1 MKMKKSTFLLMAA
14 MLLGSVGAW
23 GQGVASYTMETST
36 EPWVSIAAT
45 GTQLTYVA
53 ADGGNQNIMMPFEFP
68 FGEAT
73 IAEGDPVCMRA
84 DGYMLLNSGTGTHH
98 AYGYCNTSTRVIV
111 PFLLVDGQ
119 MPQGNS
125 GCWWQ
130 VDTAD
135 DGQRVLVVEFQHV
148 QHYNVGTDDFNYQVR
163 LYENGNV
170 AVHYGHMENHAS
182 DSSFNF
188 MMVSDA
194 IAGYNDAIALMGS
207 WDNPTAFHPNTM
219 GSSSSS
225 VTRYITGMPDS
236 GLVVTYVRPEP
247 PCPKP
252 THVRAEELGPTSCQ
266 LVWRGNGVGGCT
278 YEVYMDTTPFNV
290 NYPGSRPLLSTND
303 TVLYLDSLLP
313 NHQYSGYIRSN
324 CGADVSNWATFSI
337 YTPCVSI
344 SHAELPFTEDFEFY
358 TGSQYRR
365 TLFNPGCWRG
375 DGYVTQQSGYG
386 GHRCLFLSNGN
397 DAQPIIVALPAIDS
411 VSELE
416 LTFSVQPQSGT
427 LEVGVLDEADNLMSF
442 VPLQT
447 ISAPSNTWSTRSVRF
462 NTYQGMGKAI
472 AFRVTTAVSRIY
484 IDDIDVHV
492 AVGCPAVETLTV
504 SDVASTTATVGWT
517 DPNQVG
523 SYRVVYRPL
532 ASAQTDT
539 VYASASSA
547 VLTGLMPDVEY
558 LVLVYALCGAET
570 STAVSATFR
579 TLCSPMTAPFSESFE
594 SENLSLCWTVLSMRF
609 FSSNPVPAWLPG
621 VSTTMATAGSGS
633 LRLESK
639 RSNLV
644 GREASWVLLPTM
656 TDAPNRVMVDFDYRV
671 PSGYEY
677 VELAV
682 GITTSETDTSGF
694 VRLASIRPADGNWHR
709 YSFDF
714 ALSGIT
720 DGRIALLQDNHS
732 DHSYAG
738 GLPNDYGYLD
748 SVVVTPFAG
757 CMRPVALT
765 VSMVSDAEAT
775 VVWQDVNGAG
785 TYEVTCGTQTV
796 TVTGDTSWTFT
807 GLSPQTTYN
816 VSVRTVCPGG
826 YTEALTTTFT
836 TACAGI
842 TVFPWSENFD
852 SWAEGSFGSC
862 WTRLEGPDRYSCVE
876 VFSMTH
882 SVRMNSDLW
891 QGDTARSFLVLP
903 FVAVPYAGLSLS
915 MNVSGVS
922 TSMSDAVLELGVM
935 TNVTDRS
942 SFTAFD
948 TIPFVNGIGSWT
960 YYEHA
965 LGGIGS
971 GRLALRL
978 TSFSGWKQVLVDDI
992 SLFYATSCARPDS
1005 LVLDSADLS
1014 SLSVRVVDPDSV
1026 GHYRLWWAD
1035 GSLTDSVDFTGY
1047 VHTIAGLRHSTRY
1060 QLAVATICPSDGTLS
1075 TTIGAAGATA
1085 CGIISHS
1092 DLPYEE
1098 HYDNGIGLCS
1108 SFLDYCYPGNSGD
1121 RTGTSRFRGAS
1132 GKALLP
1138 NVSTS
1143 GAPFFYILPE
1153 VDNLD
1158 SLALEFWLYTQRD
1171 IDNDMVT
1178 VGVMTNPA
1186 DTTTFVALQTVY
1198 PLVADQWE
1206 QHHVSLGG
1214 YSGSG
1219 RHVALRFGSYDGWR
1233 WGQALD
1239 DLSLVRDLS
1248 CMAPDSVSVA
1258 AVTDSSALLVVHD
1271 PRGVGHYRLYA
1282 LGDTTDFMGDSL
1294 MVTGLAGA
1302 TDYVFDVSSVCTE
1315 GVATFPVTVGF
1326 TTECGIYEMPYTE
1339 EFEGCQVNRMPRCW
1353 EVKGTPAYSPS
1364 VRSGTSVVNGEKDI
1378 FGSIDAADSVV
1389 TIASPQ
1395 LHIADTDVYIGF
1407 MVSVRQS
1414 FTDSLHTAHYL
1425 PMRVR
1430 VTYLDDTMAAE
1441 LVLYDDSVAST
1452 VLSYQP
1458 TADWYTF
1465 DLATLDI
1472 PVGVGRLYFSFF
1484 RDSLASSASFML
1496 DSVAV
1501 STLHHEPPCRPVT
1514 ALHIDS
1520 VTLGSA
1526 WASWTP
1532 QGPATEWL
1540 VWLGSQYGDTLLQ
1553 VDTPSVAFT
1562 TLEQGTEYRL
1572 VVRPVCHDG
1581 QLLWS
1586 DTLTFTTRV
1595 CPPVEEVRTVA
1606 MGSHSVEVEW
1616 QAPTAGPWRLEYGP
1630 MDFEQGRG
1638 TELIV
1643 DSQAPGRVATRIE
1656 GLEANTIYDLY
1667 VMTLCD
1673 EAKKSVWS
1681 EVLRFTTEVEGI
1693 GQVAGDGRL
1702 SVVPNPASG
1711 WVELRGVEP
1720 GDRVTVRDV
1729 AGHLVM
1735 TVRVDGPVLDISTL
1749 GAGVYYITAT
1759 TDSVAATTKLVVF

>member
-23 GQGVASYTMETST
+23 GQGVASYTMETTT

-45 GTQLTYVA
+45 GTQLTSVVG
-53 ADGGNQNIMMPFEFP
+53 DGGYQNVAMPFEFP

-73 IAEGDPVCMRA
+73 LAQGVSLCMRA

-130 VDTAD
+130 VETTD
-135 DGQRVLVVEFQHV
+135 DGSQVLVVEFQHV
-148 QHYNVGTDDFNYQVR
+148 QHYNVSTDDFNYQVR
-163 LYENGNV
+163 LYENGDV
-170 AVHYGHMENHAS
+170 SVHYGHMENHAS
-182 DSSFNF
+182 DSSFNL

-194 IAGYNDAIALMGS
+194 IGGYNDAIALSGS
-207 WDNPTAFHPNTM
+207 WANPTAFHPNTM
-219 GSSSSS
+219 GSSSLS

-236 GLVVTYVRPEP
+236 GLVVTFRRPEP

-252 THVRAEELGPTSCQ
+252 TNVRAEELGPTSCQ

-386 GHRCLFLSNGN
+386 GHRCLFLSNGG

-442 VPLQT
+442 VPLHT

-462 NTYQGMGKAI
+462 NTYEGTGKSI

-492 AVGCPAVETLTV
+492 AVGCPAVDTVTV
-504 SDVASTTATVGWT
+504 SDVTDNSATVVWT
-517 DPNQVG
+517 DLNQTG

-532 ASAQTDT
+532 ASAETDT
-539 VYASASSA
+539 VYASASPA

-570 STAVSATFR
+570 STAVSATFH
-579 TLCSPMTAPFSESFE
+579 TLCSPMTAPFSEGFEREALSF
-594 SENLSLCWTVLSMRF
+594 CWTARSMRF
-609 FSSNPVPAWLPG
+609 NSGSPFPDWLPEVTPG
-621 VSTTMATAGSGS
+621 VASEGSHS

-644 GREASWVLLPTM
+644 GREASWVVLPTM

-738 GLPNDYGYLD
+738 GLPNEYGYLD

-775 VVWQDVNGAG
+775 VLWQDVNGAG

-796 TVTGDTSWTFT
+796 TVTGDTSYTFT

-836 TACAGI
+836 TTCAGI
-842 TVFPWSENFD
+842 TDFPWSENFD

-935 TNVTDRS
+935 TDITDRT

-948 TIPFVNGIGSWT
+948 TIPFVNGITNWT

-978 TSFSGWKQVLVDDI
+978 TSFNSWKQVLVDDI

-1005 LVLDSADLS
+1005 LVLDSATLG
-1014 SLSVRVVDPDSV
+1014 SLSVRIVDPDSA
-1026 GHYRLWWAD
+1026 GRYRLWWSD
-1035 GSLTDSVDFTGY
+1035 GGSTDSADVSGYAYTITGL
-1047 VHTIAGLRHSTRY
+1047 HHSTNY
-1060 QLAVATICPSDGTLS
+1060 DVWVASICPSDSTLS
-1075 TTIGAAGATA
+1075 STLAVRMATA
-1085 CGIISHS
+1085 CGVIAH
-1092 DLPYEE
+1092 DELPWSENYN
-1098 HYDNGIGLCS
+1098 DGLGLCQ
-1108 SFLDYCYPGNSGD
+1108 SFIDYCYPGNSGD
-1121 RTGTSRFRGAS
+1121 RTNRTIGRGNS
-1132 GKALLP
+1132 GALVP
-1138 NVSTS
+1138 NV
-1143 GAPFFYILPE
+1143 GENNQPFFYVMPQ
-1153 VDNLD
+1153 VD
-1158 SLALEFWLYTQRD
+1158 SLAGVAVDFWARGEATVQ
-1171 IDNDMVT
+1171 
-1178 VGVMTNPA
+1178 VGVMSDPA
-1186 DTTTFVALQTVY
+1186 DTLTFTSLRTITLPSLEDWHEY
-1198 PLVADQWE
+1198 Y
-1206 QHHVSLGG
+1206 VSLG
-1214 YSGSG
+1214 SSSATNI
-1219 RHVALRFGSYDGWR
+1219 HVAMRFGNVGGR
-1233 WGQALD
+1233 FHAPAVLD
-1239 DLSLVRDLS
+1239 DVRLVHDLS
-1248 CMAPDSVSVA
+1248 CSAPDSVSVA
-1258 AVTDSSALLVVHD
+1258 SVTDSSVLLVVHD
-1271 PRGVGHYRLYA
+1271 PRGVGHYRVYA
-1282 LGDTTDFMGDSL
+1282 LGDSIDFVGDS
-1294 MVTGLAGA
+1294 VEVGGLSVA
-1302 TDYVFDVSSVCTE
+1302 TDYTFELSSVCQE
-1315 GVATFPVTVGF
+1315 GLPTFRVAVSF
-1326 TTECGIYEMPYTE
+1326 TTECGAFELPYTE

-1353 EVKGTPAYSPS
+1353 EVKGTPAYTPS
-1364 VRSGTSVVNGEKDI
+1364 VRNATVVVNGQQALM
-1378 FGSIDAADSVV
+1378 GSIADSDSVLTV
-1389 TIASPQ
+1389 TSPL
-1395 LHIADTDVYIGF
+1395 LHVADTDVYVSF
-1407 MVSVRQS
+1407 MVAARQS
-1414 FTDSLHTAHYL
+1414 YSDSTHHSHYL

-1430 VTYLDDTMAAE
+1430 VVYMDDTSAAE
-1441 LVLYDDSVAST
+1441 VLLYDDSVASSQT
-1452 VLSYQP
+1452 SYSSP
-1458 TADWYTF
+1458 SYDWYTI
-1465 DLATLDI
+1465 DLATRDI
-1472 PVGVGRLYFSFF
+1472 PVGDGRLYFSFF
-1484 RDSLASSASFML
+1484 RDTLAASASFYL
-1496 DSVAV
+1496 DSLSVYTV
-1501 STLHHEPPCRPVT
+1501 HTDPPCRPVA
-1514 ALHIDS
+1514 ALRLDS

-1526 WASWTP
+1526 WAGWTP
-1532 QGPATEWL
+1532 QGPATEWE
-1540 VWLGSQYGDTLLQ
+1540 VWLGSRYGDTLLQ
-1553 VDTPSVAFT
+1553 VDTPCVVFT
-1562 TLEQGTEYRL
+1562 TLEQGTDYHL
-1572 VVRPVCHDG
+1572 VVRPMCHDG
-1581 QLLWS
+1581 QVLWS
-1586 DTLTFTTRV
+1586 DTLTFTTLV
-1595 CPPVEEVRTVA
+1595 CPPVEEVRVVA
-1606 MGSHSVEVEW
+1606 TGSHSVEVEW

-1630 MDFEQGRG
+1630 MDYEQGRG

-1643 DSQAPGRVATRIE
+1643 DSQAPGRVATRVE

-1681 EVLRFTTEVEGI
+1681 EMLRFTTGVEGI
-1693 GQVAGDGRL
+1693 GQVVGDGHL
-1702 SVVPNPASG
+1702 DLVPNPASG

-1720 GDRVTVRDV
+1720 GDKVTVRDV
-1729 AGHLVM
+1729 AGRLVM
-1735 TVRVDGPVLDISTL
+1735 TVKMEGVVLDISTL
-1749 GAGVYYITAT
+1749 SAGVYYISTAT
-1759 TDSVAATTKLVVF
+1759 DRATATTKLVVF

>member
-1 MKMKKSTFLLMAA
+1 MKKVLLWVAT
-14 MLLGSVGAW
+14 MLLSAVAMA
-23 GQGVASYTMETST
+23 QGVQTYTMETSS
-36 EPWVSIAAT
+36 EPWISISTT

-84 DGYMLLNSGTGTHH
+84 DGYMLLNSGTGTHN

-207 WDNPTAFHPNTM
+207 WDNPTAFHPSTM
-219 GSSSSS
+219 RSN
-225 VTRYITGMPDS
+225 RYITGMPDS
-236 GLVVTYVRPEP
+236 GLVVTFRRPEP

-252 THVRAEELGPTSCQ
+252 RNVRVEDLAATSGI
-266 LVWRGNGVGGCT
+266 LAWTPNNVGGCT
-278 YEVYMDTTPFNV
+278 YTVYLDTVYFNI
-290 NYPGSRPLLSTND
+290 NYPGSRVPMETND
-303 TVLYLDSLLP
+303 SVLYLDSLQP
-313 NHQYSGYIRSN
+313 NQQYNGYIRSD
-324 CGADVSNWATFSI
+324 CGADVSNWVQFGFQ
-337 YTPCVSI
+337 TPCESI
-344 SHAELPFTEDFEFY
+344 THAGLPFAEDFEFY
-358 TGSQYRR
+358 VDNMDQATI
-365 TLFNPGCWRG
+365 FDPGCWRRSG
-375 DGYVTQQSGYG
+375 SYVTRQSGYG
-386 GHRCLFLSNGN
+386 GHNCLYINSGN
-397 DAQPIIVALPAIDS
+397 NSSAWAALPPIDSLADLEVSFDAQLV
-411 VSELE
+411 
-416 LTFSVQPQSGT
+416 SGT
-427 LEVGVLDEADNLMSF
+427 LEVGVLEVPGDGSSF
-442 VPLQT
+442 VALQT
-447 ISAPSNTWSTRSVRF
+447 VSLPTNTWASRSLRMRS
-462 NTYQGMGKAI
+462 YSGDGKSI
-472 AFRVTTAVSRIY
+472 AFRLTGSVARVY

-492 AVGCPAVETLTV
+492 AVGCPAVDTVTV
-504 SDVASTTATVGWT
+504 SDITDNSAAVVWT
-517 DPNQVG
+517 DLNQTG

-532 ASAQTDT
+532 ASAETDT
-539 VYASASSA
+539 VYASASPA

-570 STAVSATFR
+570 STAVSANFH
-579 TLCSPMTAPFSESFE
+579 TLCSPMTAPFSEDFE
-594 SENLSLCWTVLSMRF
+594 SEALSFCWTARSMRF
-609 FSSNPVPAWLPG
+609 NSGSPFPDWLPEVTPG
-621 VSTTMATAGSGS
+621 VASEGSHS
-633 LRLESK
+633 LRLASK
-639 RSNLV
+639 RTNLV
-644 GREASWVLLPTM
+644 GREASWVVLPTM

-677 VELAV
+677 VELIV
-682 GITTSETDTSGF
+682 GVTTSVEDTSGF
-694 VRLASIRPADGNWHR
+694 TRVASIRPADSNWHR

-738 GLPNDYGYLD
+738 GLPNEYGYLD

-775 VVWQDVNGAG
+775 VLWQDVNGAG

-796 TVTGDTSWTFT
+796 TVTGDTSYTFT
-807 GLSPQTTYN
+807 GLAPETTYN

-836 TACAGI
+836 TTCAGI
-842 TVFPWSENFD
+842 ADFPWSENFD

-882 SVRMNSDLW
+882 SVRMNSDNW

-948 TIPFVNGIGSWT
+948 TLPFVNGITNWT

-1075 TTIGAAGATA
+1075 TTIGASGATA

-1121 RTGTSRFRGAS
+1121 RTGTSRFRGAG

-1158 SLALEFWLYTQRD
+1158 SLALEFWLYTQRY

-1339 EFEGCQVNRMPRCW
+1339 EFEGCQLYRMPRCW
-1353 EVKGTPAYSPS
+1353 DVKGMPTSSPS
-1364 VRSGTSVVNGEKDI
+1364 VRSGTSVVNGETDI

-1414 FTDSLHTAHYL
+1414 YTDSSHTAHYL

-1430 VTYLDDTMAAE
+1430 VAYLDDTMAAE

-1484 RDSLASSASFML
+1484 RDSLASTASFML

-1520 VTLGSA
+1520 VSLGTV
-1526 WASWTP
+1526 WVGWTP
-1532 QGPATEWL
+1532 QGPATEWE
-1540 VWLGSQYGDTLLQ
+1540 VWLGSQYGDSTVTVLAPEA
-1553 VDTPSVAFT
+1553 TIAG
-1562 TLEQGTEYRL
+1562 LEQGTEYRL
-1572 VVRPVCHDG
+1572 AVRPLCNDG
-1581 QLLWS
+1581 RLLWS
-1586 DTLTFTTRV
+1586 DTMTFTTLV
-1595 CPPVEEVRTVA
+1595 CPPVEEVRVVDL
-1606 MGSHSVEVEW
+1606 GSHSVELEW
-1616 QAPTAGPWRLEYGP
+1616 QAPTAGPWRVEYGP
-1630 MDFEQGRG
+1630 RYFAQGTG
-1638 TELIV
+1638 TEQIV
-1643 DSQAPGRVATRIE
+1643 AEQTPGRVTTRIE
-1656 GLEANTIYDLY
+1656 GLNADMEYDLY
-1667 VMTLCD
+1667 VMTLCE

-1681 EVLRFTTEVEGI
+1681 EVVRFTTGVEGI
-1693 GQVAGDGRL
+1693 GEVASGGHLRL
-1702 SVVPNPASG
+1702 VPNPARGS
-1711 WVELRGVEP
+1711 VEIFGVQP
-1720 GDRVTVRDV
+1720 GARVTVRDAAGRV
-1729 AGHLVM
+1729 AMEAGEGVA
-1735 TVRVDGPVLDISTL
+1735 VLDISGLT
-1749 GAGVYYITAT
+1749 AGVYYVTAT
-1759 TDSVAATTKLVVF
+1759 TDKTATTVKLVVM

>member
-1 MKMKKSTFLLMAA
+1 MKKVLLMMAA
-14 MLLGSVGAW
+14 MLFSAAAMA
-23 GQGVASYTMETST
+23 QGVQAYTMETSS
-36 EPWVSIAAT
+36 EPWNSISAT

-84 DGYMLLNSGTGTHH
+84 DGYMLLNSGTGTHN

-225 VTRYITGMPDS
+225 VPHYITGMPDS

-252 THVRAEELGPTSCQ
+252 THVRAEELEPTSCQ

-313 NHQYSGYIRSN
+313 NHQYAGYIRSN
-324 CGADVSNWATFSI
+324 CCADVSNWMSFSI

-375 DGYVTQQSGYG
+375 DGYVTQQSGYD
-386 GHRCLFLSNGN
+386 GHRCLFLSSGD

-411 VSELE
+411 VSDLE
-416 LTFSVQPQSGT
+416 LTFSVQRQSGT
-427 LEVGVLDEADNLMSF
+427 LEVGVLDEADNLSSF

-447 ISAPSNTWSTRSVRF
+447 ISAPTNTWSTRSVRF
-462 NTYQGMGKAI
+462 NTYEGTGKAI
-472 AFRVTTAVSRIY
+472 AFRVTTAASRIY

-492 AVGCPAVETLTV
+492 AVGCPAVEMLTV

-523 SYRVVYRPL
+523 SYRVVVHPL
-532 ASAQTDT
+532 LSSGSSATIN
-539 VYASASSA
+539 ASASPVS
-547 VLTGLMPDVEY
+547 LTGLTPDELYVVELY
-558 LVLVYALCGAET
+558 SLCD
-570 STAVSATFR
+570 SQQSVAVADTFR
-579 TLCSPMTAPFSESFE
+579 TLCAPKTAPFSESFE
-594 SENLSLCWTVLSMRF
+594 NTNLSFCWTALSMRF
-609 FSSNPVPAWLPG
+609 NSASPAPDWMPEVSQAEVSSG
-621 VSTTMATAGSGS
+621 IRS
-633 LRLESK
+633 LCMPSK
-639 RSNLV
+639 RINLV
-644 GREASWVLLPTM
+644 GREASWVVLPTM
-656 TDAPNRVMVDFDYRV
+656 TDAPNRVMVDFDYKV
-671 PSGYEY
+671 SDGYEY

-694 VRLASIRPADGNWHR
+694 VRLATIRPADGDWHR
-709 YSFDF
+709 YSVNF

-720 DGRIALLQDNHS
+720 DGRIAMLQSNHS

-738 GLPNDYGYLD
+738 GLPNEYGYLD

-765 VSMVSDAEAT
+765 VSMVGDAEAT
-775 VVWQDVNGAG
+775 VSWQDVNGAG

-796 TVTGDTSWTFT
+796 TVTGDTSYTFT
-807 GLSPQTTYN
+807 GLAPETTYS

-836 TACAGI
+836 TTCAGI
-842 TVFPWSENFD
+842 TDFPWSENFD

-876 VFSMTH
+876 VVSTTH

-903 FVAVPYAGLSLS
+903 FVAEPYAGLSLS
-915 MNVSGVS
+915 MNVTGVS
-922 TSMSDAVLELGVM
+922 TSMSDAMLELGVM

-948 TIPFVNGIGSWT
+948 TLPFISGISSWT

-965 LGGIGS
+965 LAGIGS

-978 TSFSGWKQVLVDDI
+978 TSFNGWKQVLVDDI

-1026 GHYRLWWAD
+1026 GQYRLWWAD

-1047 VHTIAGLRHSTRY
+1047 VHTIVGLRHSTRY
-1060 QLAVATICPSDGTLS
+1060 QLTAATICPSDGTLS
-1075 TTIGAAGATA
+1075 TTIGTVGATA

-1092 DLPYEE
+1092 ELPYEE

-1121 RTGTSRFRGAS
+1121 RTGSSRFRGAS

-1138 NVSTS
+1138 NVSTF
-1143 GAPFFYILPE
+1143 GVPFFYILPE

-1158 SLALEFWLYTQRD
+1158 SLALEFWLYTQLY

-1178 VGVMTNPA
+1178 VGVMSNPA

-1258 AVTDSSALLVVHD
+1258 AVTDTSATLVVHD

-1282 LGDTTDFMGDSL
+1282 FGVPTDFYSDTVVVNGLYPAYDYTFQVAAVCADS
-1294 MVTGLAGA
+1294 
-1302 TDYVFDVSSVCTE
+1302 
-1315 GVATFPVTVGF
+1315 VATFPVQVSLTTLCGTLSLPYNDDFERYEPYKMPPCWTLTGQASREPAVRSSSELGQMLYGSLYSGDSLVTFSTPTLRIDEEDVHVTFNVYASQRYTDEHYHSHPVPTRMQVSFLGDTMSSPLVLFDDSLAATAISSGIVMQPIEINTFDLLLGTGKFYFTFFHDTLYPSAMLIFALDSLSVYTIHHELPCRAVDSIAVDSVTLTTAVVSWVPRGPEEAWILQLFVNNSDTAITTDTPRVHLTGLNQGTDYAFIIIPLCYVAVVTDPVFFTTLACPEVTDVEVSAIAAHTATVSWTAPTEGPWIIEYGPVGF
-1326 TTECGIYEMPYTE
+1326 NQG
-1339 EFEGCQVNRMPRCW
+1339 F
-1353 EVKGTPAYSPS
+1353 GTQMTVPS
-1364 VRSGTSVVNGEKDI
+1364 Q
-1378 FGSIDAADSVV
+1378 AA
-1389 TIASPQ
+1389 
-1395 LHIADTDVYIGF
+1395 G
-1407 MVSVRQS
+1407 
-1414 FTDSLHTAHYL
+1414 
-1425 PMRVR
+1425 R
-1430 VTYLDDTMAAE
+1430 VTYL
-1441 LVLYDDSVAST
+1441 L
-1452 VLSYQP
+1452 
-1458 TADWYTF
+1458 
-1465 DLATLDI
+1465 
-1472 PVGVGRLYFSFF
+1472 
-1484 RDSLASSASFML
+1484 DSLQS
-1496 DSVAV
+1496 
-1501 STLHHEPPCRPVT
+1501 ET
-1514 ALHIDS
+1514 A
-1520 VTLGSA
+1520 
-1526 WASWTP
+1526 
-1532 QGPATEWL
+1532 
-1540 VWLGSQYGDTLLQ
+1540 
-1553 VDTPSVAFT
+1553 
-1562 TLEQGTEYRL
+1562 
-1572 VVRPVCHDG
+1572 
-1581 QLLWS
+1581 
-1586 DTLTFTTRV
+1586 
-1595 CPPVEEVRTVA
+1595 
-1606 MGSHSVEVEW
+1606 
-1616 QAPTAGPWRLEYGP
+1616 
-1630 MDFEQGRG
+1630 
-1638 TELIV
+1638 
-1643 DSQAPGRVATRIE
+1643 
-1656 GLEANTIYDLY
+1656 YDLY

-1673 EAKKSVWS
+1673 EGKTSVWS
-1681 EVLRFTTEVEGI
+1681 PVRHFTTEVDGI
-1693 GQVAGDGRL
+1693 ENPQFSILDSQFL
-1702 SVVPNPASG
+1702 ITPNPAHGSVTLSG
-1711 WVELRGVEP
+1711 LIP
-1720 GDRVTVRDV
+1720 GATVTIRD
-1729 AGHLVM
+1729 ASGR
-1735 TVRVDGPVLDISTL
+1735 TVKTFTMQQSTSTLDITTL
-1749 GAGVYYITAT
+1749 HAGVYFLTASTLT
-1759 TDSVAATTKLVVF
+1759 TTSTRKLIVR

>member
-1 MKMKKSTFLLMAA
+1 MAA

-23 GQGVASYTMETST
+23 GQGVATYTMETTT

-98 AYGYCNTSTRVIV
+98 AYGYCNTGTRVIV

-148 QHYNVGTDDFNYQVR
+148 QHYNVSTDNFNYQVR
-163 LYENGNV
+163 LCENGNV
-170 AVHYGHMENHAS
+170 SVHYGHMENHAS

-188 MMVSDA
+188 MMVSDI

-252 THVRAEELGPTSCQ
+252 AHVRAEELGPTSCQ

-386 GHRCLFLSNGN
+386 GHRCLFLSNGG

-472 AFRVTTAVSRIY
+472 AFRVTTAMSRIY

-547 VLTGLMPDVEY
+547 MLTGLMPDVEY

-644 GREASWVLLPTM
+644 GREASWVVLPTM

-694 VRLASIRPADGNWHR
+694 VRLASIRPSDGNWHR

-775 VVWQDVNGAG
+775 VLWQDVNGAG

-826 YTEALTTTFT
+826 FTEALSTSFT

-842 TVFPWSENFD
+842 SSLPWSENFD
-852 SWAEGSFGSC
+852 SWQNGSFDSC
-862 WTRLEGPDRYSCVE
+862 WTRLQGQDSYSSVSVYTIMSNTPCINMRSE
-876 VFSMTH
+876 V
-882 SVRMNSDLW
+882 W

-903 FVAVPYAGLSLS
+903 YVAVPYAGISLS
-915 MNVSGVS
+915 MNATGVN
-922 TSMSDAVLELGVM
+922 TSMTNAMLELGVM
-935 TNVTDRS
+935 TDITDRT

-948 TIPFVNGIGSWT
+948 TVPFVNSLDNWSYYERALDGIGN
-960 YYEHA
+960 
-965 LGGIGS
+965 
-971 GRLALRL
+971 GRLALRM

-1005 LVLDSADLS
+1005 LVLDSATLG
-1014 SLSVRVVDPDSV
+1014 SLSVRIVDPDTA
-1026 GHYRLWWAD
+1026 GRYRLWW
-1035 GSLTDSVDFTGY
+1035 GVGERTDSADVSGY
-1047 VHTIAGLRHSTRY
+1047 VYTITGLHHSTNY
-1060 QLAVATICPSDGTLS
+1060 DVWVASICPSDSTLS
-1075 TTIGAAGATA
+1075 SALAVRMATA
-1085 CGIISHS
+1085 CGVIAH
-1092 DLPYEE
+1092 DELPWSENYN
-1098 HYDNGIGLCS
+1098 DGLGLCQ
-1108 SFLDYCYPGNSGD
+1108 SFIDYCYPGNSGD
-1121 RTGTSRFRGAS
+1121 RTNRSIGRGYS
-1132 GKALLP
+1132 GALVP
-1138 NVSTS
+1138 NVGENSQ
-1143 GAPFFYILPE
+1143 PFFYVMPQ
-1153 VDNLD
+1153 VD
-1158 SLALEFWLYTQRD
+1158 SLVGVAVDFWARGEAEVQ
-1171 IDNDMVT
+1171 
-1178 VGVMTNPA
+1178 VGVMSDPA
-1186 DTTTFVALQTVY
+1186 DTLTFTAMSTITLPSLEDWHEY
-1198 PLVADQWE
+1198 Y
-1206 QHHVSLGG
+1206 VSLG
-1214 YSGSG
+1214 SSSATNI
-1219 RHVALRFGSYDGWR
+1219 HVAMRFGNAGGR
-1233 WGQALD
+1233 FHAPAVLD
-1239 DLSLVRDLS
+1239 DVRLVHDLS
-1248 CMAPDSVSVA
+1248 CSAPDSVSLA
-1258 AVTDSSALLVVHD
+1258 SVTDSSVLLVVHD
-1271 PRGVGHYRLYA
+1271 PRGVGHYRVYA
-1282 LGDTTDFMGDSL
+1282 LGDSIDFVGDS
-1294 MVTGLAGA
+1294 VEVGGLSVA
-1302 TDYVFDVSSVCTE
+1302 TDYTFELSSVCQE
-1315 GVATFPVTVGF
+1315 GLPTFRVAVSF
-1326 TTECGIYEMPYTE
+1326 TTECGAFELPYTE

-1364 VRSGTSVVNGEKDI
+1364 VRNATVVVNGQQALV
-1378 FGSIDAADSVV
+1378 GSIADSDSVLTV
-1389 TIASPQ
+1389 TSPL
-1395 LHIADTDVYIGF
+1395 LHVADTDAYVSF
-1407 MVSVRQS
+1407 MVAVRQS
-1414 FTDSLHTAHYL
+1414 YSDSTHHSHYL

-1430 VTYLDDTMAAE
+1430 VVYVDDTSAAE
-1441 LVLYDDSVAST
+1441 VLLYDDSVASSQT
-1452 VLSYQP
+1452 SYSSP
-1458 TADWYTF
+1458 SYDWYTI
-1465 DLATLDI
+1465 DLATRDI
-1472 PVGVGRLYFSFF
+1472 PVGDGRLYFSFF
-1484 RDSLASSASFML
+1484 RDTLASSASFYL
-1496 DSVAV
+1496 DSLNVY
-1501 STLHHEPPCRPVT
+1501 TIHTDPPCRPV
-1514 ALHIDS
+1514 ASLRLDS
-1520 VTLGSA
+1520 VSLGSA

-1553 VDTPSVAFT
+1553 VDTPGVAFT
-1562 TLEQGTEYRL
+1562 TLEQGTEYHL

-1586 DTLTFTTRV
+1586 DTLTFTTLV

-1606 MGSHSVEVEW
+1606 TGSHSVEVEW

-1702 SVVPNPASG
+1702 SLVPNPASG

-1729 AGHLVM
+1729 AGRLVM

-1749 GAGVYYITAT
+1749 DAGVYYITAT

>member
-23 GQGVASYTMETST
+23 GQGVATYTMETST

-84 DGYMLLNSGTGTHH
+84 DGYMLLNSGTGTHN

-148 QHYNVGTDDFNYQVR
+148 QHYNVSTDDFNYQVR
-163 LYENGNV
+163 LYENGDV
-170 AVHYGHMENHAS
+170 SVHYGHMENHAS
-182 DSSFNF
+182 DSSFNL

-194 IAGYNDAIALMGS
+194 IGGYNDAIALSGS
-207 WDNPTAFHPNTM
+207 WANPTAFHPNTM
-219 GSSSSS
+219 GSSSLS

-365 TLFNPGCWRG
+365 TIFNPGCWRG
-375 DGYVTQQSGYG
+375 GGYVTQQSGYD
-386 GHRCLFLSNGN
+386 GHRCLFLSNGG

-416 LTFSVQPQSGT
+416 LTFSVQRQSGT

-447 ISAPSNTWSTRSVRF
+447 ISAPTNTWSTRSVRF
-462 NTYQGMGKAI
+462 NTYEGMGKAI

-532 ASAQTDT
+532 ASAEADT
-539 VYASASSA
+539 VYASASPA

-558 LVLVYALCGAET
+558 LVLVYALCSAET
-570 STAVSATFR
+570 STAVSANFR
-579 TLCSPMTAPFSESFE
+579 TLCAPKTAPFSESFE
-594 SENLSLCWTVLSMRF
+594 STNLSLCWTALSMRF

-644 GREASWVLLPTM
+644 GREASWVVLPTM

-709 YSFDF
+709 YSVDF

-738 GLPNDYGYLD
+738 GLPNEYGYLD

-775 VVWQDVNGAG
+775 VLWQDVNGAG

-807 GLSPQTTYN
+807 GLSPQTTYA
-816 VSVRTVCPGG
+816 VSVRTMCPDGF
-826 YTEALTTTFT
+826 TEALSTSFT

-842 TVFPWSENFD
+842 STLPWTEDFD
-852 SWAEGSFGSC
+852 SWQNGIFDSC
-862 WTRLEGPDRYSCVE
+862 WTRLQGQDSYSSVE
-876 VFSMTH
+876 VFTMQNTPCI
-882 SVRMNSDLW
+882 RLNSEVW

-903 FVAVPYAGLSLS
+903 YVAVPYAGISIS
-915 MNVSGVS
+915 MNVTGIN
-922 TSMSDAVLELGVM
+922 TSMTNAMLELGVM
-935 TNVTDRS
+935 TDITDRT

-948 TIPFVNGIGSWT
+948 TVPFVNSHDSWSYYERALDGIGD
-960 YYEHA
+960 
-965 LGGIGS
+965 
-971 GRLALRL
+971 GRLALRM
-978 TSFSGWKQVLVDDI
+978 TSFNSWKQVLVDDI

-1005 LVLDSADLS
+1005 LVLDSATLG
-1014 SLSVRVVDPDSV
+1014 SLSVRIVDPDSA
-1026 GHYRLWWAD
+1026 GRYRLWWSDGGSIDSAD
-1035 GSLTDSVDFTGY
+1035 VSGY
-1047 VHTIAGLRHSTRY
+1047 AHTITGLYHSTNY
-1060 QLAVATICPSDGTLS
+1060 DVWVASICPSDSTLS
-1075 TTIGAAGATA
+1075 STLAVRMATA
-1085 CGIISHS
+1085 CGVIAH
-1092 DLPYEE
+1092 DELPWSENYN
-1098 HYDNGIGLCS
+1098 DGLGLCQ
-1108 SFLDYCYPGNSGD
+1108 SFIDYCYPGNSGD
-1121 RTGTSRFRGAS
+1121 RTNRTIGRGNS
-1132 GKALLP
+1132 SALVP
-1138 NVSTS
+1138 NVGENSQ
-1143 GAPFFYILPE
+1143 PFFYVMPQ
-1153 VDNLD
+1153 VD
-1158 SLALEFWLYTQRD
+1158 SLVGVAVDFWARGEATVQ
-1171 IDNDMVT
+1171 
-1178 VGVMTNPA
+1178 VGVMSDPA
-1186 DTTTFVALQTVY
+1186 DTLTFTALRTITLPSLEDWHEY
-1198 PLVADQWE
+1198 Y
-1206 QHHVSLGG
+1206 VSLG
-1214 YSGSG
+1214 SSSATNI
-1219 RHVALRFGSYDGWR
+1219 HVAMRFGNAGGR
-1233 WGQALD
+1233 FHAPAVLD
-1239 DLSLVRDLS
+1239 DVRLVHDLS
-1248 CMAPDSVSVA
+1248 CSAPDSVSVA
-1258 AVTDSSALLVVHD
+1258 AVTDSSVLLVVHD
-1271 PRGVGHYRLYA
+1271 PRGVGHYRVYA
-1282 LGDTTDFMGDSL
+1282 LGDSIDFVGDS
-1294 MVTGLAGA
+1294 VEVGGLSVA
-1302 TDYVFDVSSVCTE
+1302 TDYTFELSSVCQE
-1315 GVATFPVTVGF
+1315 GLPTFRVAVSF
-1326 TTECGIYEMPYTE
+1326 TTECGAFELPYTE

-1364 VRSGTSVVNGEKDI
+1364 VRNATVVVNGQQALV
-1378 FGSIDAADSVV
+1378 GSIADSDSVLTV
-1389 TIASPQ
+1389 TSPL
-1395 LHIADTDVYIGF
+1395 LHVADTDAYVSF
-1407 MVSVRQS
+1407 MVATRQS
-1414 FTDSLHTAHYL
+1414 YIDSTHQSHYL

-1430 VTYLDDTMAAE
+1430 VVYMDDTSAAE
-1441 LVLYDDSVAST
+1441 VLLYDDSVTSSQATYSSP
-1452 VLSYQP
+1452 SY
-1458 TADWYTF
+1458 DWYTI
-1465 DLATLDI
+1465 DLATRDI
-1472 PVGVGRLYFSFF
+1472 PMGDGRLYFSFF
-1484 RDSLASSASFML
+1484 RDTLASSASFYL
-1496 DSVAV
+1496 DSLSVYTV
-1501 STLHHEPPCRPVT
+1501 HTDPPCRPVV
-1514 ALHIDS
+1514 ALRLDS

-1526 WASWTP
+1526 WAGWTP
-1532 QGPATEWL
+1532 QGPAAEWD
-1540 VWLGSQYGDTLLQ
+1540 VWLGSRYGDTLLQ
-1553 VDTPSVAFT
+1553 VDTPSVVFT
-1562 TLEQGTEYRL
+1562 TLEQGTEYHL

-1581 QLLWS
+1581 QVLWS
-1586 DTLTFTTRV
+1586 DTLTFTTHV

-1606 MGSHSVEVEW
+1606 TGSHSVEVEW

-1681 EVLRFTTEVEGI
+1681 EVVRFTTGVEGI
-1693 GQVAGDGRL
+1693 GQVAGDGHL
-1702 SVVPNPASG
+1702 DLVPNPASG

-1720 GDRVTVRDV
+1720 GDRVTVRDA
-1729 AGHLVM
+1729 AGRFVM
-1735 TVRVDGPVLDISTL
+1735 TVKMHGPVLDISTL
-1749 GAGVYYITAT
+1749 RAGMYYISIAT
-1759 TDSVAATTKLVVF
+1759 DRATATTKLVVF

>member
-1 MKMKKSTFLLMAA
+1 MAA

-23 GQGVASYTMETST
+23 GQGVATYTMETST

-45 GTQLTYVA
+45 GTQLTSVVG
-53 ADGGNQNIMMPFEFP
+53 DGGYQNIAMPFEFP

-73 IAEGDPVCMRA
+73 LAQGVSLCMRA

-98 AYGYCNTSTRVIV
+98 AYGYCNTGTRVIV

-130 VDTAD
+130 VETAD
-135 DGQRVLVVEFQHV
+135 DGSQVLVVEFQHV
-148 QHYNVGTDDFNYQVR
+148 QHYNVSTDNFNYQVR
-163 LYENGNV
+163 LYENGDV
-170 AVHYGHMENHAS
+170 SVHYGHMENHAS
-182 DSSFNF
+182 DSSFNL

-194 IAGYNDAIALMGS
+194 IGGYNDAIALSGS
-207 WDNPTAFHPNTM
+207 WANPTAFHPNTM

-225 VTRYITGMPDS
+225 VPHHITGMPDS
-236 GLVVTYVRPEP
+236 GLVVTFRRPEP

-303 TVLYLDSLLP
+303 TVLYFDSLLP

-337 YTPCVSI
+337 YTPCMSI

-386 GHRCLFLSNGN
+386 GHRCLFLSNGG

-447 ISAPSNTWSTRSVRF
+447 ISAPSNTWSIRSVRF
-462 NTYQGMGKAI
+462 NTYEGTGKAI

-532 ASAQTDT
+532 ASAETDT
-539 VYASASSA
+539 VYASASPA

-558 LVLVYALCGAET
+558 LVLAYALCGAET
-570 STAVSATFR
+570 STAVSATFH
-579 TLCSPMTAPFSESFE
+579 TLCSPMTAPFSEGFE
-594 SENLSLCWTVLSMRF
+594 SEALSFCWTARSMRF
-609 FSSNPVPAWLPG
+609 NSGSPFPDWLPEVTPG
-621 VSTTMATAGSGS
+621 VASEGSHS
-633 LRLESK
+633 LRLASK
-639 RSNLV
+639 RTNLV
-644 GREASWVLLPTM
+644 GREASWVVLPTM

-682 GITTSETDTSGF
+682 GITTSVEDTSGF
-694 VRLASIRPADGNWHR
+694 TRVASIRPADSNWHR

-738 GLPNDYGYLD
+738 GLPNEYGYLD

-775 VVWQDVNGAG
+775 VLWQDVNGAG
-785 TYEVTCGTQTV
+785 TYEVTCGSQTV

-807 GLSPQTTYN
+807 GLSPQTTYA
-816 VSVRTVCPGG
+816 VSVRTMCPDGF
-826 YTEALTTTFT
+826 TEALSTSFT

-842 TVFPWSENFD
+842 SSLPWTEDFD
-852 SWAEGSFGSC
+852 SWQNGSFDSC
-862 WTRLEGPDRYSCVE
+862 WTRLQGQDSYSRVE
-876 VFSMTH
+876 VYTMQNTPCI
-882 SVRMNSDLW
+882 RLNSEVW

-903 FVAVPYAGLSLS
+903 YVAVPYAGISIS
-915 MNVSGVS
+915 MNVTGIN
-922 TSMSDAVLELGVM
+922 TSMTNAVLELGVM

-948 TIPFVNGIGSWT
+948 TVPFVNSLDNWSYYERALDGIGD
-960 YYEHA
+960 
-965 LGGIGS
+965 
-971 GRLALRL
+971 GRLALRM

-1005 LVLDSADLS
+1005 LVLDSATLG
-1014 SLSVRVVDPDSV
+1014 SLSVRIVDPDTA
-1026 GHYRLWWAD
+1026 GRYRLWWSDGGSIDSAD
-1035 GSLTDSVDFTGY
+1035 VSGY
-1047 VHTIAGLRHSTRY
+1047 AHTITGLHHSTNY
-1060 QLAVATICPSDGTLS
+1060 DVWVASICPSDSTLS
-1075 TTIGAAGATA
+1075 STLAVRMATA
-1085 CGIISHS
+1085 CGVIAH
-1092 DLPYEE
+1092 DELPWSENYN
-1098 HYDNGIGLCS
+1098 DGLGLCQ
-1108 SFLDYCYPGNSGD
+1108 SFIDYCYPGNSGD
-1121 RTGTSRFRGAS
+1121 RTNRTIGRGNS
-1132 GKALLP
+1132 GALVP
-1138 NVSTS
+1138 NVGENSQ
-1143 GAPFFYILPE
+1143 PFFYVMPQ
-1153 VDNLD
+1153 VD
-1158 SLALEFWLYTQRD
+1158 SL
-1171 IDNDMVT
+1171 
-1178 VGVMTNPA
+1178 VGVAVDFWARGEAMVQIGVMSDPA
-1186 DTTTFVALQTVY
+1186 DTLTFTALRTITLPSLEDWHEY
-1198 PLVADQWE
+1198 Y
-1206 QHHVSLGG
+1206 VSLG
-1214 YSGSG
+1214 SSSATNI
-1219 RHVALRFGSYDGWR
+1219 HVAMRFGNAGGR
-1233 WGQALD
+1233 FHAPAVLD
-1239 DLSLVRDLS
+1239 DVRLVHDLS
-1248 CMAPDSVSVA
+1248 CSAPDSVSVA
-1258 AVTDSSALLVVHD
+1258 SVTDSSVLLVVHD
-1271 PRGVGHYRLYA
+1271 PRGVGHYRVYA
-1282 LGDTTDFMGDSL
+1282 LGDSIDFVGDS
-1294 MVTGLAGA
+1294 VEVGGLSVA
-1302 TDYVFDVSSVCTE
+1302 TDYTFELSSVCQE
-1315 GVATFPVTVGF
+1315 GLPTFRVAVSF
-1326 TTECGIYEMPYTE
+1326 TTECGAFELPYTE
-1339 EFEGCQVNRMPRCW
+1339 EFEDCQVNRMPRCW
-1353 EVKGTPAYSPS
+1353 EVKGTPAYTPS
-1364 VRSGTSVVNGEKDI
+1364 VRNATVVVNGQQALM
-1378 FGSIDAADSVV
+1378 GSIADSDSVLTV
-1389 TIASPQ
+1389 TSPL
-1395 LHIADTDVYIGF
+1395 LHVADTDAYVSF
-1407 MVSVRQS
+1407 MVAVRQS
-1414 FTDSLHTAHYL
+1414 YSDSTHHSHYL
-1425 PMRVR
+1425 PMRVK
-1430 VTYLDDTMAAE
+1430 VVYMDDTSAAE
-1441 LVLYDDSVAST
+1441 VLLYDDSVASSQAT
-1452 VLSYQP
+1452 YSSPSY
-1458 TADWYTF
+1458 DWYTI
-1465 DLATLDI
+1465 DLATRDI
-1472 PVGVGRLYFSFF
+1472 PVGDGRLYFSFF
-1484 RDSLASSASFML
+1484 RDTVASSASFYL
-1496 DSVAV
+1496 DSLSVYTV
-1501 STLHHEPPCRPVT
+1501 HTDPPCRPVA
-1514 ALHIDS
+1514 ALRLDS

-1526 WASWTP
+1526 WAGWTP
-1532 QGPATEWL
+1532 QGPATEWE
-1540 VWLGSQYGDTLLQ
+1540 VWLGSRYGDTLLQ
-1553 VDTPSVAFT
+1553 VDTPCVVFT
-1562 TLEQGTEYRL
+1562 TLEQGTDYHL
-1572 VVRPVCHDG
+1572 VVRPMCHDG
-1581 QLLWS
+1581 QVLWS
-1586 DTLTFTTRV
+1586 DTLTFTTLV
-1595 CPPVEEVRTVA
+1595 CPPVEEVRAVA
-1606 MGSHSVEVEW
+1606 TGSHSVEVEW

-1630 MDFEQGRG
+1630 MDYEQGRG

-1643 DSQAPGRVATRIE
+1643 DAQAPGRVATRVE

-1681 EVLRFTTEVEGI
+1681 EMLRFTTGVEGI
-1693 GQVAGDGRL
+1693 GQVVGDGHL
-1702 SVVPNPASG
+1702 DLVPNPASG

-1720 GDRVTVRDV
+1720 GDKVTVRDV
-1729 AGHLVM
+1729 AGRLVM
-1735 TVRVDGPVLDISTL
+1735 TVKMEGVVLDISTL
-1749 GAGVYYITAT
+1749 SAGVYYISTASDRT
-1759 TDSVAATTKLVVF
+1759 TATTKLVVF

>member
-1 MKMKKSTFLLMAA
+1 MKKVLLLMAA
-14 MLLGSVGAW
+14 MLLSAVAMA
-23 GQGVASYTMETST
+23 QGVQTYTMETSS
-36 EPWVSIAAT
+36 EPWISISAT

-53 ADGGNQNIMMPFEFP
+53 ADGGNQSIMMPFEFP
-68 FGEAT
+68 FGEAS

-84 DGYMLLNSGTGTHH
+84 DGYMLLNSGTGTHN

-130 VDTAD
+130 VDMAD

-225 VTRYITGMPDS
+225 VPHHITGMPDS

-252 THVRAEELGPTSCQ
+252 THVRAEELEATSCQ

-324 CGADVSNWATFSI
+324 CGADVSNWMSFSI

-427 LEVGVLDEADNLMSF
+427 LEVGVIDEADNLMSF

-462 NTYQGMGKAI
+462 NTYEGTGKAI

-523 SYRVVYRPL
+523 SYRVVVHPL
-532 ASAQTDT
+532 LSSGSSATIN
-539 VYASASSA
+539 ASASPVS
-547 VLTGLMPDVEY
+547 LTGLTPDELYVVEIY
-558 LVLVYALCGAET
+558 SLCGSQQSA
-570 STAVSATFR
+570 AVVDTFR
-579 TLCSPMTAPFSESFE
+579 TLCAPKTAPFSESFE
-594 SENLSLCWTVLSMRF
+594 STNLSFCWTALSMRF

-621 VSTTMATAGSGS
+621 VSTPMATAGSRS

-644 GREASWVLLPTM
+644 GREASWVVLPTM

-694 VRLASIRPADGNWHR
+694 VRQLTIRPTDGNWHR
-709 YSFDF
+709 YSVDF

-738 GLPNDYGYLD
+738 GLPNEYGYLD

-775 VVWQDVNGAG
+775 VLWQDVNGAG

-796 TVTGDTSWTFT
+796 TVTGDTSYTFT

-816 VSVRTVCPGG
+816 VSVRTVCPSG

-836 TACAGI
+836 TTCAGI
-842 TVFPWSENFD
+842 TDFPWSENFD

-882 SVRMNSDLW
+882 SVRMNSDNW

-948 TIPFVNGIGSWT
+948 TLPFVNGIGSWT

-1075 TTIGAAGATA
+1075 TTIGAVGATA

-1158 SLALEFWLYTQRD
+1158 SLALEFWLYTQRY

-1339 EFEGCQVNRMPRCW
+1339 EFEGCQLYRMPRCW
-1353 EVKGTPAYSPS
+1353 DVKGMPTSSPS

-1414 FTDSLHTAHYL
+1414 YTDSSHTAHYL

-1430 VTYLDDTMAAE
+1430 VAYLDDTMAAE

-1484 RDSLASSASFML
+1484 RDSLASTASFML

-1520 VTLGSA
+1520 VSLGTV
-1526 WASWTP
+1526 WVGWTP
-1532 QGPATEWL
+1532 QGPATEWE
-1540 VWLGSQYGDTLLQ
+1540 VWLGSQYGDSTVTVLAPEA
-1553 VDTPSVAFT
+1553 TIAG
-1562 TLEQGTEYRL
+1562 LEQGTEYRL
-1572 VVRPVCHDG
+1572 AVRPLCNDG
-1581 QLLWS
+1581 RLLWS
-1586 DTLTFTTRV
+1586 DTMTFTTLV
-1595 CPPVEEVRTVA
+1595 CPPVEEVRVVDL
-1606 MGSHSVEVEW
+1606 GSHSVELEW
-1616 QAPTAGPWRLEYGP
+1616 QAPTAGPWRVEYGP
-1630 MDFEQGRG
+1630 RYFAQGTG
-1638 TELIV
+1638 TEQIV
-1643 DSQAPGRVATRIE
+1643 AEQTPGRVTTRIE
-1656 GLEANTIYDLY
+1656 GLNADMEYDLY
-1667 VMTLCD
+1667 VMTLCE

-1681 EVLRFTTEVEGI
+1681 EVVRFTTGVEGI
-1693 GQVAGDGRL
+1693 GEVADGGHLRL
-1702 SVVPNPASG
+1702 VPNPARGS
-1711 WVELRGVEP
+1711 VEIFGVQP
-1720 GDRVTVRDV
+1720 GARVTVRDAAGRV
-1729 AGHLVM
+1729 AMEAGEGVA
-1735 TVRVDGPVLDISTL
+1735 VLDISGLT
-1749 GAGVYYITAT
+1749 AGVYYVTAT
-1759 TDSVAATTKLVVF
+1759 TEKAAATVKLVVM

>member
-23 GQGVASYTMETST
+23 GQGVATYTMETTT

-98 AYGYCNTSTRVIV
+98 AYGYCNTGTRVIV

-130 VDTAD
+130 VETAD

-148 QHYNVGTDDFNYQVR
+148 QHYNVSTDDFNYQVR
-163 LYENGNV
+163 LYENGDV
-170 AVHYGHMENHAS
+170 SVHYGHMENHAS
-182 DSSFNF
+182 DSSFNL
-188 MMVSDA
+188 MMVSD
-194 IAGYNDAIALMGS
+194 IIGGYNDAIALSGS
-207 WDNPTAFHPNTM
+207 WDNPTAFHPYSM
-219 GSSSSS
+219 GSSSLS

-236 GLVVTYVRPEP
+236 GLVVTFRRPEP

-303 TVLYLDSLLP
+303 TVLYFDSLLP

-337 YTPCVSI
+337 YTPCMSI

-386 GHRCLFLSNGN
+386 GHRCLFLSNGG

-447 ISAPSNTWSTRSVRF
+447 ISAPSNTWSIRSVRF
-462 NTYQGMGKAI
+462 NTYEGTGKAI

-532 ASAQTDT
+532 ASAETDT
-539 VYASASSA
+539 VYASASPA

-558 LVLVYALCGAET
+558 LVLAYALCGAET
-570 STAVSATFR
+570 STAVSATFH
-579 TLCSPMTAPFSESFE
+579 TLCSPMTAPFSEGFE
-594 SENLSLCWTVLSMRF
+594 SEALSFCWTARSMRF
-609 FSSNPVPAWLPG
+609 NSGSPFPDWLPEVTPG
-621 VSTTMATAGSGS
+621 VASEGSHS
-633 LRLESK
+633 LRLASK
-639 RSNLV
+639 RTNLV
-644 GREASWVLLPTM
+644 GREASWVVLPTM

-682 GITTSETDTSGF
+682 GITTSVEDTSGF
-694 VRLASIRPADGNWHR
+694 TRVASIRPADSNWHR

-738 GLPNDYGYLD
+738 GLPNEYGYLD

-775 VVWQDVNGAG
+775 VLWQDVNGAG

-807 GLSPQTTYN
+807 GLSPQTTYA
-816 VSVRTVCPGG
+816 VSVRTMCPDGF
-826 YTEALTTTFT
+826 TEALSTSFT

-842 TVFPWSENFD
+842 SSLPWTEDFD
-852 SWAEGSFGSC
+852 SWQNGSFDSC
-862 WTRLEGPDRYSCVE
+862 WTRLQGQDSYSSVE
-876 VFSMTH
+876 VFTIQNTPCI
-882 SVRMNSDLW
+882 RLNSDVW

-903 FVAVPYAGLSLS
+903 YVAVPYAGISIS
-915 MNVSGVS
+915 MNVTGIN
-922 TSMSDAVLELGVM
+922 TSMTNAMLELGVM
-935 TNVTDRS
+935 TDITDRT

-948 TIPFVNGIGSWT
+948 TVPFVNSLDNWSYYERALDGIGD
-960 YYEHA
+960 
-965 LGGIGS
+965 
-971 GRLALRL
+971 GRLALRM

-1005 LVLDSADLS
+1005 LVLDSATLG
-1014 SLSVRVVDPDSV
+1014 SLSVRIVDPDTA
-1026 GHYRLWWAD
+1026 GRYRLWWSDGGSIDSAD
-1035 GSLTDSVDFTGY
+1035 VSGY
-1047 VHTIAGLRHSTRY
+1047 AHTITGLHHSTNY
-1060 QLAVATICPSDGTLS
+1060 DVWVASICPSDSTLS
-1075 TTIGAAGATA
+1075 STLAVRMATA
-1085 CGIISHS
+1085 CGVIAH
-1092 DLPYEE
+1092 DELPWSETYNE
-1098 HYDNGIGLCS
+1098 GLGLCQ
-1108 SFLDYCYPGNSGD
+1108 SFIDYCYPGNSGD
-1121 RTGTSRFRGAS
+1121 RTNRSIGRGNS
-1132 GKALLP
+1132 GALVP
-1138 NVSTS
+1138 NVGENSQ
-1143 GAPFFYILPE
+1143 PFFYVMPQ
-1153 VDNLD
+1153 VD
-1158 SLALEFWLYTQRD
+1158 SLVGVAVDFWARGEATVQ
-1171 IDNDMVT
+1171 
-1178 VGVMTNPA
+1178 VGVMSDPA
-1186 DTTTFVALQTVY
+1186 DTLTFTALRTITLPSLEDWHEY
-1198 PLVADQWE
+1198 Y
-1206 QHHVSLGG
+1206 VSLG
-1214 YSGSG
+1214 SSSATNI
-1219 RHVALRFGSYDGWR
+1219 HVAMRFGNAGGR
-1233 WGQALD
+1233 FHAPAVLD
-1239 DLSLVRDLS
+1239 DVRLVHDLS
-1248 CMAPDSVSVA
+1248 CSAPDSVSVA
-1258 AVTDSSALLVVHD
+1258 SVTDSSVLLVVHD
-1271 PRGVGHYRLYA
+1271 PRDVGHYRVYA
-1282 LGDTTDFMGDSL
+1282 LGDSIDFVGDS
-1294 MVTGLAGA
+1294 VEVGGLSVA
-1302 TDYVFDVSSVCTE
+1302 TDYTFELSSVCQE
-1315 GVATFPVTVGF
+1315 GLPTFRVAVSF
-1326 TTECGIYEMPYTE
+1326 TTECGAFELPYTE
-1339 EFEGCQVNRMPRCW
+1339 EFEGCRVNRMPRCW
-1353 EVKGTPAYSPS
+1353 EVKGTPAYTPS
-1364 VRSGTSVVNGEKDI
+1364 VRNATVVVNGQQALM
-1378 FGSIDAADSVV
+1378 GSIADSDSVLTV
-1389 TIASPQ
+1389 TSPL
-1395 LHIADTDVYIGF
+1395 LHVADTDAYVSF
-1407 MVSVRQS
+1407 MVAARQS
-1414 FTDSLHTAHYL
+1414 YIDSTHQSHYL

-1430 VTYLDDTMAAE
+1430 VVYTGDTSAAE
-1441 LVLYDDSVAST
+1441 VLLYDDSVASSQT
-1452 VLSYQP
+1452 SYSSP
-1458 TADWYTF
+1458 SYDWYTI
-1465 DLATLDI
+1465 DLATRDI
-1472 PVGVGRLYFSFF
+1472 PVGDGRLYFSFF
-1484 RDSLASSASFML
+1484 RDTLASSASFYL
-1496 DSVAV
+1496 DSLSVYTV
-1501 STLHHEPPCRPVT
+1501 HTDPPCRPVA
-1514 ALHIDS
+1514 ALRLDS

-1526 WASWTP
+1526 WAGWTP
-1532 QGPATEWL
+1532 QGPATEWE
-1540 VWLGSQYGDTLLQ
+1540 VWLGSRYGDTLLQ
-1553 VDTPSVAFT
+1553 VDTPSVVFT
-1562 TLEQGTEYRL
+1562 TLEQGTDYHL
-1572 VVRPVCHDG
+1572 VVRPMCHDG
-1581 QLLWS
+1581 QVLWS
-1586 DTLTFTTRV
+1586 DTLTFTTLV
-1595 CPPVEEVRTVA
+1595 CPPVEEVRAVA
-1606 MGSHSVEVEW
+1606 TGSHSVEVEW

-1630 MDFEQGRG
+1630 MDYEQGRG

-1643 DSQAPGRVATRIE
+1643 DAQAPGRVATRVE

-1681 EVLRFTTEVEGI
+1681 EMLRFTTGVEGI
-1693 GQVAGDGRL
+1693 GQVVGDGHL
-1702 SVVPNPASG
+1702 DLVPNPASG

-1720 GDRVTVRDV
+1720 GDKVTVRDV
-1729 AGHLVM
+1729 AGRLMM
-1735 TVRVDGPVLDISTL
+1735 TVKMEGVVLDISAL
-1749 GAGVYYITAT
+1749 SAGVYYISTASDRAT
-1759 TDSVAATTKLVVF
+1759 ATTKLVVF

>member
-23 GQGVASYTMETST
+23 GQGVATYTMETST

-45 GTQLTYVA
+45 GTQLTSVVG
-53 ADGGNQNIMMPFEFP
+53 DGGYQNIAMPFEFP

-73 IAEGDPVCMRA
+73 LAQGVSLCMRA

-98 AYGYCNTSTRVIV
+98 AYGYCNTGTRVIV

-130 VDTAD
+130 VETAD
-135 DGQRVLVVEFQHV
+135 DGSQVLVVEFQHV
-148 QHYNVGTDDFNYQVR
+148 QHYNVSTDDFNYQVR
-163 LYENGNV
+163 LYENGDV
-170 AVHYGHMENHAS
+170 SVHYGHMENHAS
-182 DSSFNF
+182 DSSFNL
-188 MMVSDA
+188 MMVSD
-194 IAGYNDAIALMGS
+194 IIGGYNDAIALSGS
-207 WDNPTAFHPNTM
+207 WANPTAFHPNTM
-219 GSSSSS
+219 GSSSLS

-236 GLVVTYVRPEP
+236 GLVVTFRRPEP

-252 THVRAEELGPTSCQ
+252 RNVRAEELGPTSCQ

-303 TVLYLDSLLP
+303 TVLYFDSLLP

-386 GHRCLFLSNGN
+386 GHRCLFLSNGG

-447 ISAPSNTWSTRSVRF
+447 ISAPSNTWSIRSVRF
-462 NTYQGMGKAI
+462 NTYEGTGKAI

-532 ASAQTDT
+532 ASAETDT
-539 VYASASSA
+539 VYASASPA

-570 STAVSATFR
+570 STAVSATFH
-579 TLCSPMTAPFSESFE
+579 TLCSPMTAPFSEGFE
-594 SENLSLCWTVLSMRF
+594 SEALSFCWTARSMRF
-609 FSSNPVPAWLPG
+609 NSGSPFPDWLPEVTPG
-621 VSTTMATAGSGS
+621 VASEGSHS
-633 LRLESK
+633 LRLASK
-639 RSNLV
+639 RTNLV
-644 GREASWVLLPTM
+644 GREASWVVLPTM

-694 VRLASIRPADGNWHR
+694 VRLASIRPADSNWHR

-738 GLPNDYGYLD
+738 GLPNEYGYLD

-757 CMRPVALT
+757 CMRPVALG
-765 VSMVSDAEAT
+765 VNMVTDAEAT
-775 VVWQDVNGAG
+775 VEWTDINGAG
-785 TYEVTCGTQTV
+785 TYEVTCGSQTV

-807 GLSPQTTYN
+807 GLSPQTTYA
-816 VSVRTVCPGG
+816 VSVRTMCPDGF
-826 YTEALTTTFT
+826 TEALSTSFT

-842 TVFPWSENFD
+842 SSLPWTEDFD
-852 SWAEGSFGSC
+852 SWQNGSFDSC
-862 WTRLEGPDRYSCVE
+862 WTRLQGQDSYSSVE
-876 VFSMTH
+876 IFTLQNTPCI
-882 SVRMNSDLW
+882 RLNSEVW

-903 FVAVPYAGLSLS
+903 YVAVPYAGISIS
-915 MNVSGVS
+915 MNVTGIN
-922 TSMSDAVLELGVM
+922 TSMTNAMLELGVM
-935 TNVTDRS
+935 TDITDRT

-948 TIPFVNGIGSWT
+948 TVPFVNSLDNWSYYERALDGIGD
-960 YYEHA
+960 
-965 LGGIGS
+965 
-971 GRLALRL
+971 GRLALRM

-1005 LVLDSADLS
+1005 LVLDSATLG
-1014 SLSVRVVDPDSV
+1014 SLSVRIVDPDSA
-1026 GHYRLWWAD
+1026 GRYRLWW
-1035 GSLTDSVDFTGY
+1035 GVGERTDSADVSGY
-1047 VHTIAGLRHSTRY
+1047 VYTITGLHHSTNY
-1060 QLAVATICPSDGTLS
+1060 DVWVASICPSDSTLS
-1075 TTIGAAGATA
+1075 SALAVRMATA
-1085 CGIISHS
+1085 CGVIAH
-1092 DLPYEE
+1092 DELPWSENYN
-1098 HYDNGIGLCS
+1098 DGLGLCQ
-1108 SFLDYCYPGNSGD
+1108 SFIDYCYPGNSGD
-1121 RTGTSRFRGAS
+1121 RTNRRIGRGYS
-1132 GKALLP
+1132 GALVP
-1138 NVSTS
+1138 NVGEISQ
-1143 GAPFFYILPE
+1143 PFFYVMPQ
-1153 VDNLD
+1153 VD
-1158 SLALEFWLYTQRD
+1158 SLVGVAVDFWARGEAEVQ
-1171 IDNDMVT
+1171 
-1178 VGVMTNPA
+1178 VGVMSDPA
-1186 DTTTFVALQTVY
+1186 DTLTFTALRTITLPSLEDWHEY
-1198 PLVADQWE
+1198 Y
-1206 QHHVSLGG
+1206 VSLG
-1214 YSGSG
+1214 SSSATNI
-1219 RHVALRFGSYDGWR
+1219 HVAMRFGNAGGR
-1233 WGQALD
+1233 FHAPAVLD
-1239 DLSLVRDLS
+1239 DVRLVHDLS
-1248 CMAPDSVSVA
+1248 CSAPDSVSVA
-1258 AVTDSSALLVVHD
+1258 AVTDSSVLLVVHD
-1271 PRGVGHYRLYA
+1271 PRGVGHYRVYV
-1282 LGDTTDFMGDSL
+1282 LGDSIDIVGDS
-1294 MVTGLAGA
+1294 VDVGGLSGA
-1302 TDYVFDVSSVCTE
+1302 TDYTFELSSVCQE
-1315 GVATFPVTVGF
+1315 GLPTFRVAVSF
-1326 TTECGIYEMPYTE
+1326 TTECGAFELPYTE
-1339 EFEGCQVNRMPRCW
+1339 EFEGCRVNRMPRCW
-1353 EVKGTPAYSPS
+1353 EVKGTPAYTPS
-1364 VRSGTSVVNGEKDI
+1364 VRNATVVVNGQQALM
-1378 FGSIDAADSVV
+1378 GSIADSDSVLTV
-1389 TIASPQ
+1389 TSPL
-1395 LHIADTDVYIGF
+1395 LHVADTDAYVSF
-1407 MVSVRQS
+1407 MVAARQS
-1414 FTDSLHTAHYL
+1414 YIDSTHQSHYL

-1430 VTYLDDTMAAE
+1430 VVYTGDTSAVE
-1441 LVLYDDSVAST
+1441 VLLYDDSVASSQT
-1452 VLSYQP
+1452 SYSSP
-1458 TADWYTF
+1458 SYDWYTI
-1465 DLATLDI
+1465 DLATRDI
-1472 PVGVGRLYFSFF
+1472 PVGDGRLYFSFF
-1484 RDSLASSASFML
+1484 RDTLASSASFYL
-1496 DSVAV
+1496 DSLSVYTV
-1501 STLHHEPPCRPVT
+1501 HTDPPCRPVA
-1514 ALHIDS
+1514 ALRLDS

-1526 WASWTP
+1526 WAGWTP
-1532 QGPATEWL
+1532 QGPATEWE
-1540 VWLGSQYGDTLLQ
+1540 VWLGSRYGDTLLQ
-1553 VDTPSVAFT
+1553 VDTPSVVFT
-1562 TLEQGTEYRL
+1562 TLEQGTDYHL
-1572 VVRPVCHDG
+1572 VVRPMCHDG
-1581 QLLWS
+1581 QVLWS
-1586 DTLTFTTRV
+1586 DTLTFTTLV
-1595 CPPVEEVRTVA
+1595 CPPVEEVRAVA
-1606 MGSHSVEVEW
+1606 TGSHSVEVEW

-1630 MDFEQGRG
+1630 MDYEQGRG

-1643 DSQAPGRVATRIE
+1643 DAQAPGRVATRVE

-1681 EVLRFTTEVEGI
+1681 EMLRFTTGVEGI
-1693 GQVAGDGRL
+1693 GQVVGDGHL
-1702 SVVPNPASG
+1702 DLVPNPASG

-1720 GDRVTVRDV
+1720 GDKVTVRDV
-1729 AGHLVM
+1729 AGRLVM
-1735 TVRVDGPVLDISTL
+1735 TVKMEGVVLDISAL
-1749 GAGVYYITAT
+1749 SAGVYYISTASDRT
-1759 TDSVAATTKLVVF
+1759 TATTKLVVF

>member
-23 GQGVASYTMETST
+23 GQGVATYTMETST

-45 GTQLTYVA
+45 GTQLTSVVG
-53 ADGGNQNIMMPFEFP
+53 DGGYQNIAMPFEFA

-73 IAEGDPVCMRA
+73 LAQGVPLCMRA
-84 DGYMLLNSGTGTHH
+84 DGYMLLNSGTGSHNP
-98 AYGYCNTSTRVIV
+98 YGYCNTGTRVIV

-148 QHYNVGTDDFNYQVR
+148 QHYNVSTDNFNYQVR
-163 LYENGNV
+163 LYENGDV
-170 AVHYGHMENHAS
+170 SVHYGHLENHAS
-182 DSSFNF
+182 DSSFNL
-188 MMVSDA
+188 MMVSD
-194 IAGYNDAIALMGS
+194 IIGGYNDAIALMGS
-207 WDNPTAFHPNTM
+207 WDNPTAFHPSTM
-219 GSSSSS
+219 RSN
-225 VTRYITGMPDS
+225 RYITGMPDS
-236 GLVVTYVRPEP
+236 GLVVTFRRPEP

-303 TVLYLDSLLP
+303 TVLYFDSLLP

-386 GHRCLFLSNGN
+386 GHRCLFLSNGG

-447 ISAPSNTWSTRSVRF
+447 ISAPSNTWSIRSVRF
-462 NTYQGMGKAI
+462 NTYEGTGKAI

-532 ASAQTDT
+532 ASAETDT
-539 VYASASSA
+539 VYASASPA

-570 STAVSATFR
+570 STAVSATFH
-579 TLCSPMTAPFSESFE
+579 TLCSPMTAPFSEGFE
-594 SENLSLCWTVLSMRF
+594 SEALSFCWTARSMRF
-609 FSSNPVPAWLPG
+609 NSGSPFPDWLPEVTPG
-621 VSTTMATAGSGS
+621 VASEGSYS
-633 LRLESK
+633 LRLASK
-639 RSNLV
+639 RTNLV
-644 GREASWVLLPTM
+644 GREASWVVLPTM

-694 VRLASIRPADGNWHR
+694 VRLASIRPADSNWHR

-714 ALSGIT
+714 ALSGVAG
-720 DGRIALLQDNHS
+720 GRIALLQDNHANHVGYYTS
-732 DHSYAG
+732 TMPFDYA
-738 GLPNDYGYLD
+738 YLD
-748 SVVVTPFAG
+748 SVVVTPFTA
-757 CMRPVALT
+757 CMRPVALG
-765 VSMVSDAEAT
+765 VSMVTDAEAT
-775 VVWQDVNGAG
+775 VEWTDINGAG

-796 TVTGDTSWTFT
+796 TVMGDTSWTFT
-807 GLSPQTTYN
+807 GLSPQTTYA
-816 VSVRTVCPGG
+816 VSVRTMCPGG

-836 TACAGI
+836 TTCAGI
-842 TVFPWSENFD
+842 TDFPWSENFD

-891 QGDTARSFLVLP
+891 QDDTARSFLVLP

-935 TNVTDRS
+935 TDITDRT

-948 TIPFVNGIGSWT
+948 TIPFVNGITNWT

-965 LGGIGS
+965 LGGIGD
-971 GRLALRL
+971 GRLALRM
-978 TSFSGWKQVLVDDI
+978 TSFNSWKQVLVDDI

-1005 LVLDSADLS
+1005 LVLDSTTLG
-1014 SLSVRVVDPDSV
+1014 SLSVRIVDPDTA
-1026 GHYRLWWAD
+1026 GRYRLWWSDGGSIDSAD
-1035 GSLTDSVDFTGY
+1035 VSGY
-1047 VHTIAGLRHSTRY
+1047 AHTITGLHHSTNY
-1060 QLAVATICPSDGTLS
+1060 NVWVASICPSDSTLS
-1075 TTIGAAGATA
+1075 STLAVRMATA
-1085 CGIISHS
+1085 CGVIAH
-1092 DLPYEE
+1092 DELPWSENYN
-1098 HYDNGIGLCS
+1098 DGLGLCQ
-1108 SFLDYCYPGNSGD
+1108 SFIDYCYPGNSGD
-1121 RTGTSRFRGAS
+1121 RTNRTIGRGNS
-1132 GKALLP
+1132 GALVP
-1138 NVSTS
+1138 NV
-1143 GAPFFYILPE
+1143 GENNQPFFYVMPQ
-1153 VDNLD
+1153 VD
-1158 SLALEFWLYTQRD
+1158 SLVGVAVDFWARGEATVQ
-1171 IDNDMVT
+1171 
-1178 VGVMTNPA
+1178 VGVMSDPA
-1186 DTTTFVALQTVY
+1186 DTLTFTSLRTITLPSLEDWHEY
-1198 PLVADQWE
+1198 Y
-1206 QHHVSLGG
+1206 VSLG
-1214 YSGSG
+1214 SSSATNI
-1219 RHVALRFGSYDGWR
+1219 HVAMRFGNAGGR
-1233 WGQALD
+1233 FHAPAVLD
-1239 DLSLVRDLS
+1239 DVRLVHDLS
-1248 CMAPDSVSVA
+1248 CSAPDSVSVA
-1258 AVTDSSALLVVHD
+1258 SVTDSSVLLVVHD
-1271 PRGVGHYRLYA
+1271 PRGVGHYRVYA
-1282 LGDTTDFMGDSL
+1282 LGDSIDFVGDS
-1294 MVTGLAGA
+1294 VEVGGLSVA
-1302 TDYVFDVSSVCTE
+1302 TDYTFELSSVCQE
-1315 GVATFPVTVGF
+1315 GLPTFRVAVSF
-1326 TTECGIYEMPYTE
+1326 TTECGAFELPYTE

-1364 VRSGTSVVNGEKDI
+1364 VRNATVVVNGQQALM
-1378 FGSIDAADSVV
+1378 GSIADSDSVLTV
-1389 TIASPQ
+1389 TSPL
-1395 LHIADTDVYIGF
+1395 LHVADTDAYVSF
-1407 MVSVRQS
+1407 MVATRQS
-1414 FTDSLHTAHYL
+1414 YSDSTHHSHYL

-1430 VTYLDDTMAAE
+1430 VVYMDDTSAAE
-1441 LVLYDDSVAST
+1441 VLLYDDSVASSQT
-1452 VLSYQP
+1452 SYSSP
-1458 TADWYTF
+1458 SYDWYTI
-1465 DLATLDI
+1465 DLATRDI
-1472 PVGVGRLYFSFF
+1472 PVGDGRLYFSFF
-1484 RDSLASSASFML
+1484 RDTLASSASFYL
-1496 DSVAV
+1496 DSLSVYTV
-1501 STLHHEPPCRPVT
+1501 HTDPPCRPVA
-1514 ALHIDS
+1514 ALRLDS

-1526 WASWTP
+1526 WAGWTP
-1532 QGPATEWL
+1532 QGPATEWE
-1540 VWLGSQYGDTLLQ
+1540 VWLGSRYGDTLLQ
-1553 VDTPSVAFT
+1553 VDTPSVVFT
-1562 TLEQGTEYRL
+1562 SLEQGTDYHL
-1572 VVRPVCHDG
+1572 VVRPMCHDG
-1581 QLLWS
+1581 QVLWS
-1586 DTLTFTTRV
+1586 DTLTFTTLV
-1595 CPPVEEVRTVA
+1595 CPPVEEVRAVA
-1606 MGSHSVEVEW
+1606 TGSHSVEVEW

-1630 MDFEQGRG
+1630 MDYEQGRG
-1638 TELIV
+1638 TELII
-1643 DSQAPGRVATRIE
+1643 DAQAPGRVATRVE

-1681 EVLRFTTEVEGI
+1681 EMLRFTTGVEGI
-1693 GQVAGDGRL
+1693 GQVVGDGHL
-1702 SVVPNPASG
+1702 DLVPNPASG

-1720 GDRVTVRDV
+1720 GDKVTVRDV
-1729 AGHLVM
+1729 AGRLVM
-1735 TVRVDGPVLDISTL
+1735 TVKMEDVVLDISAL
-1749 GAGVYYITAT
+1749 SAGVYYISTASDRAT
-1759 TDSVAATTKLVVF
+1759 ATTKLVVF

>member
-23 GQGVASYTMETST
+23 GQGVATYTMETTT

-45 GTQLTYVA
+45 GTQLTSVVG
-53 ADGGNQNIMMPFEFP
+53 DGGYQNIAMPFEFP

-73 IAEGDPVCMRA
+73 LAQGVSLCMRA

-98 AYGYCNTSTRVIV
+98 AYGYCNTGTRVIV

-219 GSSSSS
+219 GSSSLS

-324 CGADVSNWATFSI
+324 CGAEVSNWATFSI

-365 TLFNPGCWRG
+365 TIFNPGCWRG
-375 DGYVTQQSGYG
+375 GGYVTQQSGYD
-386 GHRCLFLSNGN
+386 GHRCLFLSNGG

-416 LTFSVQPQSGT
+416 LSFSVQRQSGT

-462 NTYQGMGKAI
+462 NTYEGMGKAI

-492 AVGCPAVETLTV
+492 AVGCPEVETLTV

-532 ASAQTDT
+532 ASAETDT
-539 VYASASSA
+539 VYASASPA

-570 STAVSATFR
+570 STAVSATFH
-579 TLCSPMTAPFSESFE
+579 TLCSPMTAPFSEGFE
-594 SENLSLCWTVLSMRF
+594 SEALSFCWTARSMRF

-621 VSTTMATAGSGS
+621 VSTTMATAGSRS

-644 GREASWVLLPTM
+644 GREASWVVLPTM

-738 GLPNDYGYLD
+738 GLPNEYGYLD

-775 VVWQDVNGAG
+775 VLWQDVNGAG
-785 TYEVTCGTQTV
+785 TYEVTCGSQTV

-807 GLSPQTTYN
+807 GLSPQTTYA
-816 VSVRTVCPGG
+816 VSVRTMCPDGF
-826 YTEALTTTFT
+826 TEALSTSFT

-842 TVFPWSENFD
+842 SSLPWTEDFD
-852 SWAEGSFGSC
+852 SWQNGNFDSC
-862 WTRLEGPDRYSCVE
+862 WTRLQGQDSYSSVE
-876 VFSMTH
+876 VFTLQNTPCI
-882 SVRMNSDLW
+882 RLNSDVW

-903 FVAVPYAGLSLS
+903 YVAVPYAGISIS
-915 MNVSGVS
+915 MNVTGIN
-922 TSMSDAVLELGVM
+922 TSMTNAMLELGVM
-935 TNVTDRS
+935 TDITDRT

-948 TIPFVNGIGSWT
+948 TVPFVNSLDNWSYYERALDGIGD
-960 YYEHA
+960 
-965 LGGIGS
+965 

-978 TSFSGWKQVLVDDI
+978 TSFNSWKQVLVDDI

-1005 LVLDSADLS
+1005 LVLDSATLG
-1014 SLSVRVVDPDSV
+1014 SLNVRIVDPDSA
-1026 GHYRLWWAD
+1026 GRYRLWW
-1035 GSLTDSVDFTGY
+1035 GVGERTDSADVSGY
-1047 VHTIAGLRHSTRY
+1047 VYTITGLHHSTNY
-1060 QLAVATICPSDGTLS
+1060 DVWVASICPSDSTLS
-1075 TTIGAAGATA
+1075 STLAVRMATA
-1085 CGIISHS
+1085 CGVIAH
-1092 DLPYEE
+1092 DELPWSENYN
-1098 HYDNGIGLCS
+1098 DGLGLCQ
-1108 SFLDYCYPGNSGD
+1108 SFIDYCYPGNSGD
-1121 RTGTSRFRGAS
+1121 RTNRRIGRGNS
-1132 GKALLP
+1132 GALVP
-1138 NVSTS
+1138 NVGENSQ
-1143 GAPFFYILPE
+1143 PFFYVMPQ
-1153 VDNLD
+1153 VD
-1158 SLALEFWLYTQRD
+1158 SLVGVAVDFWARGEAEVQ
-1171 IDNDMVT
+1171 
-1178 VGVMTNPA
+1178 VGVMSDPA
-1186 DTTTFVALQTVY
+1186 DTLTFTALRTITLPSLEDWHEY
-1198 PLVADQWE
+1198 Y
-1206 QHHVSLGG
+1206 VSLG
-1214 YSGSG
+1214 SSSATNI
-1219 RHVALRFGSYDGWR
+1219 HVAMRFGNAGGR
-1233 WGQALD
+1233 FHAPAVLD
-1239 DLSLVRDLS
+1239 DVRLVHDLS
-1248 CMAPDSVSVA
+1248 CLAPDSVSVA
-1258 AVTDSSALLVVHD
+1258 SVTDSSVLLVVHD
-1271 PRGVGHYRLYA
+1271 PRGVGHYRVYA
-1282 LGDTTDFMGDSL
+1282 LGDSIDFVGDS
-1294 MVTGLAGA
+1294 VEVGGLSVA
-1302 TDYVFDVSSVCTE
+1302 TDYTFELSSVCQE
-1315 GVATFPVTVGF
+1315 GLPTFRVAVSF
-1326 TTECGIYEMPYTE
+1326 TTECGAFELPYTE

-1353 EVKGTPAYSPS
+1353 EVKGTPAYTPS
-1364 VRSGTSVVNGEKDI
+1364 VRNATVVVNGQQALM
-1378 FGSIDAADSVV
+1378 GSIADSDSVLTV
-1389 TIASPQ
+1389 TSPL
-1395 LHIADTDVYIGF
+1395 LHVADTDAYVSF
-1407 MVSVRQS
+1407 MVAARQS
-1414 FTDSLHTAHYL
+1414 YIDSTHHSHYL

-1430 VTYLDDTMAAE
+1430 VVYMDDTSAAE
-1441 LVLYDDSVAST
+1441 VLLYDDSVASSQT
-1452 VLSYQP
+1452 SYSSP
-1458 TADWYTF
+1458 SYDWYTI
-1465 DLATLDI
+1465 DLATRDI
-1472 PVGVGRLYFSFF
+1472 PVGDGRLYFSFF
-1484 RDSLASSASFML
+1484 RDTVASSASFYL
-1496 DSVAV
+1496 DSLSVYTV
-1501 STLHHEPPCRPVT
+1501 HTDPPCRPVA
-1514 ALHIDS
+1514 ALRLDS

-1526 WASWTP
+1526 WAGWTP
-1532 QGPATEWL
+1532 QGPATEWE
-1540 VWLGSQYGDTLLQ
+1540 VWLGSRYGDTLLQ
-1553 VDTPSVAFT
+1553 VDTPCVVFT
-1562 TLEQGTEYRL
+1562 TLEQGTDYHL
-1572 VVRPVCHDG
+1572 VVRPMCHDG
-1581 QLLWS
+1581 QVLWS
-1586 DTLTFTTRV
+1586 DTLTFTTLV
-1595 CPPVEEVRTVA
+1595 CPPVEEVRAVA
-1606 MGSHSVEVEW
+1606 TGSHSVEVEW

-1630 MDFEQGRG
+1630 MDYEQGRG
-1638 TELIV
+1638 TELII
-1643 DSQAPGRVATRIE
+1643 DAQAPGRVATRVE

-1681 EVLRFTTEVEGI
+1681 EMLRFTTGVEGI
-1693 GQVAGDGRL
+1693 GQVVGDGHL
-1702 SVVPNPASG
+1702 DLVPNPASG

-1720 GDRVTVRDV
+1720 GDKVAVRDV
-1729 AGHLVM
+1729 AGRLVM
-1735 TVRVDGPVLDISTL
+1735 TVKMEGVLLDISTL
-1749 GAGVYYITAT
+1749 SAGVYYISTAT
-1759 TDSVAATTKLVVF
+1759 DRATATTKLVVF

>member
-23 GQGVASYTMETST
+23 GQGVATYTMETTT

-98 AYGYCNTSTRVIV
+98 AYGYCNTGTRVIV

-130 VDTAD
+130 VETAD

-148 QHYNVGTDDFNYQVR
+148 QHYNVSTDDFNYQVR
-163 LYENGNV
+163 LYENGDV
-170 AVHYGHMENHAS
+170 SVHYGHMENHAS
-182 DSSFNF
+182 DSSFNL
-188 MMVSDA
+188 MMVSD
-194 IAGYNDAIALMGS
+194 IIGGYNDAIALSGS
-207 WDNPTAFHPNTM
+207 WDNPTAFHPYSM
-219 GSSSSS
+219 GSSSLS

-236 GLVVTYVRPEP
+236 GLVVTFRRPEP

-303 TVLYLDSLLP
+303 TVLYFDSLLP

-337 YTPCVSI
+337 YTPCMSI

-386 GHRCLFLSNGN
+386 GHRCLFLSNGG

-447 ISAPSNTWSTRSVRF
+447 ISAPSNTWSIRSVRF
-462 NTYQGMGKAI
+462 NTYEGTGKAI

-532 ASAQTDT
+532 ASAETDT
-539 VYASASSA
+539 VYASASPA

-558 LVLVYALCGAET
+558 LVLAYALCGAET
-570 STAVSATFR
+570 STAVSATFH
-579 TLCSPMTAPFSESFE
+579 TLCSPMTAPFSEGFE
-594 SENLSLCWTVLSMRF
+594 SEALSFCWTARSMRF
-609 FSSNPVPAWLPG
+609 NSGSPFPDWLPEVTPG
-621 VSTTMATAGSGS
+621 VASEGSHS
-633 LRLESK
+633 LRLASK
-639 RSNLV
+639 RTNLV
-644 GREASWVLLPTM
+644 GREASWVVLPTM

-682 GITTSETDTSGF
+682 GITTSVEDTSGF
-694 VRLASIRPADGNWHR
+694 TRVASIRPADSNWHR

-738 GLPNDYGYLD
+738 GLPNEYGYLD

-775 VVWQDVNGAG
+775 VLWQDVNGAG

-807 GLSPQTTYN
+807 GLSPQTTYA
-816 VSVRTVCPGG
+816 VSVRTMCPDGF
-826 YTEALTTTFT
+826 TEALSTSFT

-842 TVFPWSENFD
+842 SSLPWTEDFD
-852 SWAEGSFGSC
+852 SWQNGSFDSC
-862 WTRLEGPDRYSCVE
+862 WTRLQGQDSYSSVE
-876 VFSMTH
+876 VFTIQNTPCI
-882 SVRMNSDLW
+882 RLNSDVW

-903 FVAVPYAGLSLS
+903 YVAVPYAGISIS
-915 MNVSGVS
+915 MNVTGIN
-922 TSMSDAVLELGVM
+922 TSMTNAMLELGVM
-935 TNVTDRS
+935 TDITDRT

-948 TIPFVNGIGSWT
+948 TVPFVNSLDNWSYYERALDGIGD
-960 YYEHA
+960 
-965 LGGIGS
+965 
-971 GRLALRL
+971 GRLALRM

-1005 LVLDSADLS
+1005 LVLDSATLG
-1014 SLSVRVVDPDSV
+1014 SLSVRIVDPDTA
-1026 GHYRLWWAD
+1026 GRYRLWWSDGGSIDSAD
-1035 GSLTDSVDFTGY
+1035 VSGY
-1047 VHTIAGLRHSTRY
+1047 AHTITGLHHSTNY
-1060 QLAVATICPSDGTLS
+1060 DVWVASICPSDSTLS
-1075 TTIGAAGATA
+1075 STLAVRMATA
-1085 CGIISHS
+1085 CGVIAH
-1092 DLPYEE
+1092 DELPWSETYNE
-1098 HYDNGIGLCS
+1098 GLGLCQ
-1108 SFLDYCYPGNSGD
+1108 SFIDYCYPGNSGD
-1121 RTGTSRFRGAS
+1121 RTNRSIGRGNS
-1132 GKALLP
+1132 GALVP
-1138 NVSTS
+1138 NVGENSQ
-1143 GAPFFYILPE
+1143 PFFYVMPQ
-1153 VDNLD
+1153 VD
-1158 SLALEFWLYTQRD
+1158 SLVGVAVDFWARGEATVQ
-1171 IDNDMVT
+1171 
-1178 VGVMTNPA
+1178 VGVMSDPA
-1186 DTTTFVALQTVY
+1186 DTLTFTALRTITLPSLEDWHEY
-1198 PLVADQWE
+1198 Y
-1206 QHHVSLGG
+1206 VSLG
-1214 YSGSG
+1214 SSSATNI
-1219 RHVALRFGSYDGWR
+1219 HVAMRFGNAGGR
-1233 WGQALD
+1233 FHAPAVLD
-1239 DLSLVRDLS
+1239 DVRLVHDLS
-1248 CMAPDSVSVA
+1248 CSAPDSVSVA
-1258 AVTDSSALLVVHD
+1258 SVTDSSVLLVVHD
-1271 PRGVGHYRLYA
+1271 PRDVGHYRVYA
-1282 LGDTTDFMGDSL
+1282 LGDSIDFVGDS
-1294 MVTGLAGA
+1294 VEVGGLSVA
-1302 TDYVFDVSSVCTE
+1302 TDYTFELSSVCQE
-1315 GVATFPVTVGF
+1315 GLPTFRVAVSF
-1326 TTECGIYEMPYTE
+1326 TTECGAFELPYTE
-1339 EFEGCQVNRMPRCW
+1339 EFEGCRVNRMPRCW
-1353 EVKGTPAYSPS
+1353 EVKGTPAYTPS
-1364 VRSGTSVVNGEKDI
+1364 VRNATVVVNGQQALM
-1378 FGSIDAADSVV
+1378 GSIADSDSVLTV
-1389 TIASPQ
+1389 TSPL
-1395 LHIADTDVYIGF
+1395 LHVADTDAYVSF
-1407 MVSVRQS
+1407 MVAARQS
-1414 FTDSLHTAHYL
+1414 YIDSTHQSHYL

-1430 VTYLDDTMAAE
+1430 VVYTGDTSAAE
-1441 LVLYDDSVAST
+1441 VLLYDDSVASSQT
-1452 VLSYQP
+1452 SYSSP
-1458 TADWYTF
+1458 SYDWYTI
-1465 DLATLDI
+1465 DLATRDI
-1472 PVGVGRLYFSFF
+1472 PVGDGRLYFSFF
-1484 RDSLASSASFML
+1484 RDTLASSASFYL
-1496 DSVAV
+1496 DSLSVYTV
-1501 STLHHEPPCRPVT
+1501 HTDPPCRPVA
-1514 ALHIDS
+1514 ALRLDS

-1526 WASWTP
+1526 WAGWTP
-1532 QGPATEWL
+1532 QGPATEWE
-1540 VWLGSQYGDTLLQ
+1540 VWLGSRYGDTLLQ
-1553 VDTPSVAFT
+1553 VDTPCVVFS
-1562 TLEQGTEYRL
+1562 TLEQGTDYHL
-1572 VVRPVCHDG
+1572 VVRPMCHDG
-1581 QLLWS
+1581 QVLWS
-1586 DTLTFTTRV
+1586 DTLTFTTLV
-1595 CPPVEEVRTVA
+1595 CPPVEEVRAVA
-1606 MGSHSVEVEW
+1606 TGSHSVEVEW

-1630 MDFEQGRG
+1630 MDYEQGRG
-1638 TELIV
+1638 TELII
-1643 DSQAPGRVATRIE
+1643 DAQAPGRVATRVE

-1681 EVLRFTTEVEGI
+1681 EMLRFTTGVEGI
-1693 GQVAGDGRL
+1693 GQVVGDGHL
-1702 SVVPNPASG
+1702 DLVPNPASG

-1720 GDRVTVRDV
+1720 GDKVTVRDV
-1729 AGHLVM
+1729 AGRLVM
-1735 TVRVDGPVLDISTL
+1735 TVKMEDVVLDISAL
-1749 GAGVYYITAT
+1749 SAGVYYISTASDRAT
-1759 TDSVAATTKLVVF
+1759 ATTKLVVF

>member
-23 GQGVASYTMETST
+23 GQGVASYTMETTT

-45 GTQLTYVA
+45 GTQLTSVVG
-53 ADGGNQNIMMPFEFP
+53 DGGYQNIAMPFEFP

-73 IAEGDPVCMRA
+73 LAQGVSLCMRA

-98 AYGYCNTSTRVIV
+98 AYGYCNTGTRVIV

-130 VDTAD
+130 VETAD
-135 DGQRVLVVEFQHV
+135 DGSQVLVVEFQHV
-148 QHYNVGTDDFNYQVR
+148 QHYNVSTDDYNYQVR
-163 LYENGNV
+163 LYENGDV
-170 AVHYGHMENHAS
+170 SVHYGHMENHAS
-182 DSSFNF
+182 DSSFNL

-194 IAGYNDAIALMGS
+194 IGGYNDAIALSGS
-207 WDNPTAFHPNTM
+207 WANPTAFHPNTM
-219 GSSSSS
+219 GSSSLS

-416 LTFSVQPQSGT
+416 LTFSVQRQSGT

-442 VPLQT
+442 VPLHT

-462 NTYQGMGKAI
+462 NTYEGTGKAI

-492 AVGCPAVETLTV
+492 AVGCPAVDTVTV
-504 SDVASTTATVGWT
+504 SDITDNSAAVVWT
-517 DPNQVG
+517 DLNQTG

-532 ASAQTDT
+532 ASAEADT
-539 VYASASSA
+539 VYASASPA

-639 RSNLV
+639 RTNLV
-644 GREASWVLLPTM
+644 GREASWVVLPTM

-694 VRLASIRPADGNWHR
+694 VRLASIRPADSNWHR

-738 GLPNDYGYLD
+738 GLPNEYGYLD
-748 SVVVTPFAG
+748 SVVVTPFAA
-757 CMRPVALT
+757 CMRPVALG
-765 VSMVSDAEAT
+765 VSMVTDAEAT
-775 VVWQDVNGAG
+775 VEWTDINGAG
-785 TYEVTCGTQTV
+785 TYEVTCGSQTV
-796 TVTGDTSWTFT
+796 TVMGDTSWTFT
-807 GLSPQTTYN
+807 GLSPQTTYA
-816 VSVRTVCPGG
+816 VSVRTMCPDGF
-826 YTEALTTTFT
+826 TEALSTSFT

-842 TVFPWSENFD
+842 SSLPWTEDFD
-852 SWAEGSFGSC
+852 SWQNGSFDSC
-862 WTRLEGPDRYSCVE
+862 WTRLQGQDSYSSVE
-876 VFSMTH
+876 VFTIQNTPCI
-882 SVRMNSDLW
+882 RLNSDVW

-903 FVAVPYAGLSLS
+903 YVAVPYAGISIS
-915 MNVSGVS
+915 MNVTGIN
-922 TSMSDAVLELGVM
+922 TSMTNAMLELGVM
-935 TNVTDRS
+935 TDIADRT
-942 SFTAFD
+942 SFSAFD
-948 TIPFVNGIGSWT
+948 TVPFVNSLDNWSYYERALDGIGD
-960 YYEHA
+960 
-965 LGGIGS
+965 
-971 GRLALRL
+971 GRLALRM

-1005 LVLDSADLS
+1005 LVLDSATLG
-1014 SLSVRVVDPDSV
+1014 SLSVRIVDPDTA
-1026 GHYRLWWAD
+1026 GRYRLWWSDGGSIDSAD
-1035 GSLTDSVDFTGY
+1035 VSGY
-1047 VHTIAGLRHSTRY
+1047 AHTITGLHHSTNY
-1060 QLAVATICPSDGTLS
+1060 DVWVASICPSDSTLS
-1075 TTIGAAGATA
+1075 STLAVRMATA
-1085 CGIISHS
+1085 CGVIAH
-1092 DLPYEE
+1092 DELPWSENYN
-1098 HYDNGIGLCS
+1098 DGLGLCQ
-1108 SFLDYCYPGNSGD
+1108 SFIDYCYPGNSGD
-1121 RTGTSRFRGAS
+1121 RTNRTIGRGNS
-1132 GKALLP
+1132 GALVP
-1138 NVSTS
+1138 NVGENSQ
-1143 GAPFFYILPE
+1143 PFFYVMPQ
-1153 VDNLD
+1153 VD
-1158 SLALEFWLYTQRD
+1158 SLVGVAVDFWARGEATVQ
-1171 IDNDMVT
+1171 
-1178 VGVMTNPA
+1178 VGVMSDPA
-1186 DTTTFVALQTVY
+1186 DTLTFTALRTITLPSLEDWHEY
-1198 PLVADQWE
+1198 Y
-1206 QHHVSLGG
+1206 VSLG
-1214 YSGSG
+1214 SSSATNI
-1219 RHVALRFGSYDGWR
+1219 HVAMRFGNAGGR
-1233 WGQALD
+1233 FHAPAVLD
-1239 DLSLVRDLS
+1239 DVRLVHDLS
-1248 CMAPDSVSVA
+1248 CSAPDSVSVA
-1258 AVTDSSALLVVHD
+1258 SVTDSSALLVVHD
-1271 PRGVGHYRLYA
+1271 PRGVGHYRVYA
-1282 LGDTTDFMGDSL
+1282 LGDSIDFVGDS
-1294 MVTGLAGA
+1294 VEVGGLSVA
-1302 TDYVFDVSSVCTE
+1302 TDYTFELSSVCQE
-1315 GVATFPVTVGF
+1315 GLPTFRVAVSF
-1326 TTECGIYEMPYTE
+1326 TTECGAFELPYTE

-1353 EVKGTPAYSPS
+1353 EVKGTPAYTPS
-1364 VRSGTSVVNGEKDI
+1364 VRNATVVVNGQQALM
-1378 FGSIDAADSVV
+1378 GSIADSDSVLTV
-1389 TIASPQ
+1389 TSPL
-1395 LHIADTDVYIGF
+1395 LHVADTDAYVSF
-1407 MVSVRQS
+1407 MVAARQS
-1414 FTDSLHTAHYL
+1414 YIDSTHQSHYL

-1430 VTYLDDTMAAE
+1430 VVYMDDTSAAE
-1441 LVLYDDSVAST
+1441 VLLYDDSVASSQT
-1452 VLSYQP
+1452 SYSSP
-1458 TADWYTF
+1458 SYDWYTI
-1465 DLATLDI
+1465 DLATRDI
-1472 PVGVGRLYFSFF
+1472 PVGDGRLYFSFF
-1484 RDSLASSASFML
+1484 RDTLASSASFYL
-1496 DSVAV
+1496 DSLSVYTV
-1501 STLHHEPPCRPVT
+1501 HTDPPCRPVA
-1514 ALHIDS
+1514 ALRLDS

-1526 WASWTP
+1526 WAGWTP
-1532 QGPATEWL
+1532 QGPATEWE
-1540 VWLGSQYGDTLLQ
+1540 VWLGSRYGDTLLQ
-1553 VDTPSVAFT
+1553 VDTPCVVFT
-1562 TLEQGTEYRL
+1562 TLEQGTDYHL
-1572 VVRPVCHDG
+1572 VVRPMCHDG
-1581 QLLWS
+1581 QVLWS
-1586 DTLTFTTRV
+1586 DTLTFTTLV
-1595 CPPVEEVRTVA
+1595 CPPVEEVRAVA
-1606 MGSHSVEVEW
+1606 TGSHSVEVEW

-1630 MDFEQGRG
+1630 MDYEQGRG
-1638 TELIV
+1638 TELII
-1643 DSQAPGRVATRIE
+1643 DAQAPGRVATRVE

-1681 EVLRFTTEVEGI
+1681 EMLRFTTGVEGI
-1693 GQVAGDGRL
+1693 GQVVGDGHL
-1702 SVVPNPASG
+1702 DLVPNPASG

-1720 GDRVTVRDV
+1720 GDKVTVRDA
-1729 AGHLVM
+1729 AGRLVM
-1735 TVRVDGPVLDISTL
+1735 TVKMEGVVLDISTL
-1749 GAGVYYITAT
+1749 SAGVYYISTASDRAT
-1759 TDSVAATTKLVVF
+1759 ATTKLVVF

>member
-23 GQGVASYTMETST
+23 GQGVATYTMETTT

-45 GTQLTYVA
+45 GTQLTSVVG
-53 ADGGNQNIMMPFEFP
+53 DGGYQNVAMPFEFS

-73 IAEGDPVCMRA
+73 LAQGAQLCMRA

-135 DGQRVLVVEFQHV
+135 DGSQVLVVEFQHV
-148 QHYNVGTDDFNYQVR
+148 QHYNVSTDDFNYQVR
-163 LYENGNV
+163 LYENGDV
-170 AVHYGHMENHAS
+170 SVHYGHMENHAS
-182 DSSFNF
+182 DSSFNL

-194 IAGYNDAIALMGS
+194 IGGYNDAIALSGS
-207 WDNPTAFHPNTM
+207 WANPTAFHPNTM
-219 GSSSSS
+219 GSSSLS

-236 GLVVTYVRPEP
+236 GLVVTFRRPEP

-303 TVLYLDSLLP
+303 TVLYFDSLLP

-386 GHRCLFLSNGN
+386 GHRCLFLSNGG

-447 ISAPSNTWSTRSVRF
+447 ISAPSNTWSIRSVRF
-462 NTYQGMGKAI
+462 NTYEGTGKAI

-484 IDDIDVHV
+484 IDDINVHV

-532 ASAQTDT
+532 ASAETDT
-539 VYASASSA
+539 VYASASPA

-570 STAVSATFR
+570 STAVSANFR
-579 TLCSPMTAPFSESFE
+579 TLCAPKTAPFSEGFE
-594 SENLSLCWTVLSMRF
+594 SEALSFCWTARSMRF
-609 FSSNPVPAWLPG
+609 NSGSPFPDWLPEVTPG
-621 VSTTMATAGSGS
+621 VASEGSHS
-633 LRLESK
+633 LRLASK
-639 RSNLV
+639 RTNLV
-644 GREASWVLLPTM
+644 GREASWVVLPTM

-738 GLPNDYGYLD
+738 GLPNEYGYLD

-757 CMRPVALT
+757 CMRPVALG

-775 VVWQDVNGAG
+775 VLWQDVNGAG

-796 TVTGDTSWTFT
+796 TVMGDTSWTFT
-807 GLSPQTTYN
+807 GLSPQTTYA
-816 VSVRTVCPGG
+816 VSVRTMCPDGF
-826 YTEALTTTFT
+826 TEALSTSFT

-842 TVFPWSENFD
+842 SSLPWTEDFD
-852 SWAEGSFGSC
+852 SWQNGSFDSC
-862 WTRLEGPDRYSCVE
+862 WTRLQGQDSYSSVE
-876 VFSMTH
+876 VFTIQNTPCI
-882 SVRMNSDLW
+882 RLNSDVW

-903 FVAVPYAGLSLS
+903 YVAVPYAGISIS
-915 MNVSGVS
+915 MNVTGIN
-922 TSMSDAVLELGVM
+922 TSMTNAMLELGVM
-935 TNVTDRS
+935 TDITDRT

-948 TIPFVNGIGSWT
+948 TVPFVNSLDNWSYYERALDGIGD
-960 YYEHA
+960 
-965 LGGIGS
+965 
-971 GRLALRL
+971 GRLALRM
-978 TSFSGWKQVLVDDI
+978 TSLSGTKRVLVDDI

-1005 LVLDSADLS
+1005 LVLDSATLG
-1014 SLSVRVVDPDSV
+1014 SLSVRIVDPDTA
-1026 GHYRLWWAD
+1026 GRYRLWWSDGDSIDSAD
-1035 GSLTDSVDFTGY
+1035 VSGYTYTVTGL
-1047 VHTIAGLRHSTRY
+1047 HHSTNY
-1060 QLAVATICPSDGTLS
+1060 DVWVVSICPSDSTLS
-1075 TTIGAAGATA
+1075 STLAVRMATA
-1085 CGIISHS
+1085 CGVIAH
-1092 DLPYEE
+1092 DELPWSENYN
-1098 HYDNGIGLCS
+1098 DGLGLCQ
-1108 SFLDYCYPGNSGD
+1108 SFIDYCYPGNSGD
-1121 RTGTSRFRGAS
+1121 RTNRTIGRGNS
-1132 GKALLP
+1132 GALVP
-1138 NVSTS
+1138 NVGENSQ
-1143 GAPFFYILPE
+1143 PFFYVMPQ
-1153 VDNLD
+1153 VD
-1158 SLALEFWLYTQRD
+1158 SLVGVAVDFWARGEATVQ
-1171 IDNDMVT
+1171 
-1178 VGVMTNPA
+1178 VGVMSDPA
-1186 DTTTFVALQTVY
+1186 DTLTFTALRTITLPSLEDWHEY
-1198 PLVADQWE
+1198 Y
-1206 QHHVSLGG
+1206 VSLG
-1214 YSGSG
+1214 SSSATNI
-1219 RHVALRFGSYDGWR
+1219 HVAMRFGNAGGR
-1233 WGQALD
+1233 FHAPAVLD
-1239 DLSLVRDLS
+1239 DVRLVHDLS
-1248 CMAPDSVSVA
+1248 CSAPDSVSVA
-1258 AVTDSSALLVVHD
+1258 SVTDSSVLLVVHD
-1271 PRGVGHYRLYA
+1271 PRGVGHYRVYA
-1282 LGDTTDFMGDSL
+1282 LGDSIDFVGDS
-1294 MVTGLAGA
+1294 VEVGGLSVA
-1302 TDYVFDVSSVCTE
+1302 TDYTFELSSVCEE
-1315 GVATFPVTVGF
+1315 GLPTFRVAVSF
-1326 TTECGIYEMPYTE
+1326 TTECGAFELPYTE

-1353 EVKGTPAYSPS
+1353 EVKGTPAYTPS
-1364 VRSGTSVVNGEKDI
+1364 VRNATVVVNGQQALM
-1378 FGSIDAADSVV
+1378 GSIADSDSVLTV
-1389 TIASPQ
+1389 TSPL
-1395 LHIADTDVYIGF
+1395 LHVADTDAYVSF
-1407 MVSVRQS
+1407 MVAARQS
-1414 FTDSLHTAHYL
+1414 YIDSTHQSHYL

-1430 VTYLDDTMAAE
+1430 VVYMDDTSAAE
-1441 LVLYDDSVAST
+1441 VLLYDDSVASSQT
-1452 VLSYQP
+1452 SYSSP
-1458 TADWYTF
+1458 SYDWYTI
-1465 DLATLDI
+1465 DLATRDI
-1472 PVGVGRLYFSFF
+1472 PVGDGRLYFSFF
-1484 RDSLASSASFML
+1484 RDTLASSATFYL
-1496 DSVAV
+1496 DSLSVYTV
-1501 STLHHEPPCRPVT
+1501 HTDPPCRPVA
-1514 ALHIDS
+1514 ALRLDS

-1526 WASWTP
+1526 WAGWTP
-1532 QGPATEWL
+1532 QGPATEWE
-1540 VWLGSQYGDTLLQ
+1540 VWLGSRYGDTLLQ
-1553 VDTPSVAFT
+1553 VDTPCVVFT
-1562 TLEQGTEYRL
+1562 TLEQGTDYHL
-1572 VVRPVCHDG
+1572 VVRPMCHDG
-1581 QLLWS
+1581 QVLWS
-1586 DTLTFTTRV
+1586 DTLTFTTLV
-1595 CPPVEEVRTVA
+1595 CPPVEEVRAVA
-1606 MGSHSVEVEW
+1606 TGSHSVEVEW

-1630 MDFEQGRG
+1630 MDYEQGRG
-1638 TELIV
+1638 TELII
-1643 DSQAPGRVATRIE
+1643 DAQASGRVATRVE
-1656 GLEANTIYDLY
+1656 GLESNTIYDLY

-1681 EVLRFTTEVEGI
+1681 EMLRFTTGVEGI
-1693 GQVAGDGRL
+1693 GQVVGDGHL
-1702 SVVPNPASG
+1702 DLVPNPASG

-1720 GDRVTVRDV
+1720 GDKVTVRDV
-1729 AGHLVM
+1729 AGRLVM
-1735 TVRVDGPVLDISTL
+1735 TVKMQGVVLDISTL
-1749 GAGVYYITAT
+1749 SAGVYYISTASDRAT
-1759 TDSVAATTKLVVF
+1759 ATTKLVVL

>member
-1 MKMKKSTFLLMAA
+1 MKKVLLLVAA
-14 MLLGSVGAW
+14 MLLSAVAMA
-23 GQGVASYTMETST
+23 QGVQTYTMETSS
-36 EPWVSIAAT
+36 EPWNSISAT

-84 DGYMLLNSGTGTHH
+84 DGYMLLNSGTGSHN

-170 AVHYGHMENHAS
+170 SVHYGHMENHAS

-188 MMVSDA
+188 MMVSDV

-207 WDNPTAFHPNTM
+207 WDNPTAFHPYTM

-225 VTRYITGMPDS
+225 VPHHITGMPDS

-252 THVRAEELGPTSCQ
+252 THVRAEELEPTSCQ
-266 LVWRGNGVGGCT
+266 LMWTGNGVGGCT

-324 CGADVSNWATFSI
+324 CGADVSNWVSFSI

-344 SHAELPFTEDFEFY
+344 THAELPFTEDFEFY
-358 TGSQYRR
+358 TNYQDQR

-375 DGYVTQQSGYG
+375 GGYVTRQSGYD

-411 VSELE
+411 VSDLE
-416 LTFSVQPQSGT
+416 LTFSVQRQSGT
-427 LEVGVLDEADNLMSF
+427 LEVGVIDEADNLMSF

-447 ISAPSNTWSTRSVRF
+447 ISAPTGTWTSRSVRF
-462 NTYQGMGKAI
+462 NTYEGTGKAI

-504 SDVASTTATVGWT
+504 GDVTHATATVSWT

-523 SYRVVYRPL
+523 SYRVVYHPL
-532 ASAQTDT
+532 LTPSATT
-539 VYASASSA
+539 TLNVSASPVS
-547 VLTGLMPDVEY
+547 LTGLTPDEEY
-558 LVLVYALCGAET
+558 VVKIYSLCG
-570 STAVSATFR
+570 SQQSAVVADTFR
-579 TLCSPMTAPFSESFE
+579 TLCGPMTAPFSESFE
-594 SENLSLCWTVLSMRF
+594 SESLSHCWTVRSMRF
-609 FSSNPVPAWLPG
+609 LSSNPVPAWLPG
-621 VSTTMATAGSGS
+621 VSTTMATAGSRS

-644 GREASWVLLPTM
+644 GREASWVVLPTM

-694 VRLASIRPADGNWHR
+694 VRLASIRPTDGNWHR
-709 YSFDF
+709 YSVDF

-720 DGRIALLQDNHS
+720 DGRIAMLQDNHS

-738 GLPNDYGYLD
+738 GLPNEYGYLD

-775 VVWQDVNGAG
+775 VLWQDVNGAG

-796 TVTGDTSWTFT
+796 TVTGDTSYTFT

-816 VSVRTVCPGG
+816 VSVRTVCPDG

-836 TACAGI
+836 TTCAGI
-842 TVFPWSENFD
+842 ANFPWGENFD

-948 TIPFVNGIGSWT
+948 TLPFVNGITNWT

-1005 LVLDSADLS
+1005 LVLDSADLG
-1014 SLSVRVVDPDSV
+1014 SLSVRIVDPDTV
-1026 GHYRLWWAD
+1026 GQYRLWWSD
-1035 GSLTDSVDFTGY
+1035 GSTIDSADVSGYTYTITGL
-1047 VHTIAGLRHSTRY
+1047 HHSTRY
-1060 QLAVATICPSDGTLS
+1060 NVSVASICPSDGTLS
-1075 TTIGAAGATA
+1075 TVLDVRMATA
-1085 CGIISHS
+1085 CGVISHNE
-1092 DLPYEE
+1092 LPWDASYN
-1098 HYDNGIGLCS
+1098 DGLGLCQ
-1108 SFLDYCYPGNSGD
+1108 SFIDYCFPGNSGD
-1121 RTGTSRFRGAS
+1121 RTNRTIGRGNS
-1132 GKALLP
+1132 GALVP
-1138 NVSTS
+1138 NV
-1143 GAPFFYILPE
+1143 GYNYEPFYYVMPQ
-1153 VDNLD
+1153 VD
-1158 SLALEFWLYTQRD
+1158 SLGGVAVDFWARGDATVQ
-1171 IDNDMVT
+1171 
-1178 VGVMTNPA
+1178 VGVMSDPA
-1186 DTTTFVALQTVY
+1186 DTLTFTAIQTITLPSLTDWHEY
-1198 PLVADQWE
+1198 Y
-1206 QHHVSLGG
+1206 VSLGS
-1214 YSGSG
+1214 YSATDI
-1219 RHVALRFGSYDGWR
+1219 HVAMRFGNGGSR
-1233 WGQALD
+1233 FHASVVVD
-1239 DLSLVRDLS
+1239 DVMLVHDLS
-1248 CMAPDSVSVA
+1248 CQAPDSVSVA
-1258 AVTDSSALLVVHD
+1258 AMTDSSALLVVHD
-1271 PRGVGHYRLYA
+1271 PRGVGHYCVYVM
-1282 LGDTTDFMGDSL
+1282 GDTIDFHGDSV
-1294 MVTGLAGA
+1294 MVTGLQQVTEYTLAVA
-1302 TDYVFDVSSVCTE
+1302 SVCTE
-1315 GVATFPVTVGF
+1315 GLATFPVEVTF
-1326 TTECGIYEMPYTE
+1326 TTDCGINELPWE
-1339 EFEGCQVNRMPRCW
+1339 EDFETLRTNRIAPCW
-1353 EVKGTPAYSPS
+1353 NYVADSSSRPWVFNSSMS
-1364 VRSGTSVVNGEKDI
+1364 VRSGQQALTGSV
-1378 FGSIDAADSVV
+1378 AAGDSLVTVV
-1389 TIASPQ
+1389 SP
-1395 LHIADTDVYIGF
+1395 LIHIADTDLYVNFLARVYQ
-1407 MVSVRQS
+1407 SVYN
-1414 FTDSLHTAHYL
+1414 DSVMHSIQI

-1430 VTYLDDTMAAE
+1430 VSYQDDAMALPVVIYDDTLQSYEISYGAE
-1441 LVLYDDSVAST
+1441 AQWQLVEI
-1452 VLSYQP
+1452 
-1458 TADWYTF
+1458 
-1465 DLATLDI
+1465 ATTQV
-1472 PVGVGRLYFSFF
+1472 PVGTGNFYFSFF
-1484 RDSLASSASFML
+1484 RDTIASTASFGL
-1496 DSVAV
+1496 DSVSIYAV
-1501 STLHHEPPCRPVT
+1501 HHEPPCQPV
-1514 ALHIDS
+1514 AD
-1520 VTLGSA
+1520 VTFGDITLTQA
-1526 WASWTP
+1526 VVWWTP
-1532 QGPATEWL
+1532 QGPATEWQL
-1540 VWLGSQYGDTLLQ
+1540 QLHSIQGDTTIITDNPQ
-1553 VDTPSVAFT
+1553 VNLTNLV
-1562 TLEQGTEYRL
+1562 QGTEYTLR
-1572 VVRPVCHDG
+1572 VRPLCWDG
-1581 QLLWS
+1581 QMLWS
-1586 DTLTFTTRV
+1586 DEVTFTTHT
-1595 CPPVEEVRTVA
+1595 CPPVEQVTLLA
-1606 MGSHSVEVEW
+1606 TSAHSVDIEW
-1616 QAPTAGPWRLEYGP
+1616 QAPTDGPWRVEYGP
-1630 MDFEQGRG
+1630 RDFAQGLG
-1638 TELIV
+1638 
-1643 DSQAPGRVATRIE
+1643 SQVVVPAQQAGRVAAHIE
-1656 GLEANTIYDLY
+1656 GLEADSEYDLY
-1667 VMTLCD
+1667 VMTLCEED
-1673 EAKKSVWS
+1673 VNSVWS
-1681 EVLRFTTEVEGI
+1681 EVVRFTTEVDGI
-1693 GQVAGDGRL
+1693 DMPQSSTGVRFL
-1702 SVVPNPASG
+1702 ITPNPAHGNITLSG
-1711 WVELRGVEP
+1711 LVPGAAVAIRDASGRTVMSFEVKEP
-1720 GDRVTVRDV
+1720 QEILSIDD
-1729 AGHLVM
+1729 LM
-1735 TVRVDGPVLDISTL
+1735 P
-1749 GAGVYYITAT
+1749 GVYFVTAST
-1759 TDSVAATTKLVVF
+1759 PTANATRKLIVR